1 MIPIQLTLKNFLSY
15 REAALDFRGLH
26 TACICGPNGAGKS
39 SLLEAITW
47 AVWGCCRSDSE
58 DEIIHMGEIDVRVD
72 FTFSTGDQIYRVI
85 RNRRRGQSGSLEF
98 QVATNPPFPPLSK
111 GGPEEVNYSLG
122 KGTPEEVNSSPPLS
136 KGGLGGV
143 NSSLGKGT
151 QEEVNSSP
159 PLSKGGLGGVN
170 FRTLTDKGLRTTQQK
185 IIEHIKLDYDTF
197 INSAYLRQG
206 RADEF
211 MLKKPI
217 ERKQV
222 LANLLK
228 LDQYDSLSEQ
238 AKDTS
243 KEFKAQV
250 EVLKHS
256 LHAIQEQL
264 QQKDAIAT
272 EQVELQ
278 EATDRLQQQQQAD
291 TEHLQQLQLQHHNR
305 QTWQQLLAG
314 YQQQHTNISQE
325 CRRLQQE
332 LAVAK
337 QQQNELQALLEQEN
351 EITEGITYFHS
362 LQATE
367 ETLTG
372 KFKAHQKAQNQRQ
385 ELQEQQRQEL
395 SFLQGKI
402 QQLQAQLDVLEQQE
416 KEVLEVLK
424 QQPEVE
430 KGLVQL
436 QAARSRCLEL
446 DRLQLEVSPLLQ
458 QQQQTQTRLDR
469 AQAGLSARLDEINRQ
484 LQVQQQQREPQLQQE
499 ISAIASQI
507 LLLENKRVYQQR
519 VREKGQERHNFLANL
534 QVKSRDYQT
543 RLAEIDQKL
552 QLLRK
557 DEAEKSLGEAVSS
570 ESQAANLAENEQSN
584 SPLIVQDADFGN
596 CPLCDRPLDEHYWN
610 LVVKKHHSQQQE
622 IWNQLWVVREQL
634 AVSEREIHVL
644 RQEFRK
650 LEVELAPY
658 EELRERRANL
668 QAQLDALGKDENR
681 LQSMR
686 KDAAEIERSLRT
698 GDYASDEYAQLQQLE
713 VQLQQLNYSDRS
725 HALAR
730 SDEKR
735 LRWAEIKQ
743 AQIKDAQQKFN
754 KINASRPE
762 LQTQLVTFQQQLE
775 QQKKSSEIQQQIL
788 SLDRY
793 IAEVG
798 YNLEQHEQVRSEM
811 RRSQFWIARAEKLRA
826 ATQQY
831 PQVLL
836 RVNEVTSSIAVRD
849 RDLLAV
855 SAQVSAISKQL
866 QEHPDPRASISAIE
880 QQISRRRQ
888 QLDQHL
894 GSLGSLQQQQQNL
907 EALQVQLVAQKEK
920 MQVAKRQQRVY
931 QELGQAFGKNGIQ
944 ALMIEN
950 VLPQLEAE
958 ANQILSRLSANQLHV
973 QFITQRAAASK
984 KATKLIDTLDI
995 LIADARG
1002 TRPYET
1008 YSGGEA
1014 FRINFA
1020 IRLALARLLSQR
1032 AGTALQMLI
1041 IDEGFGTQDAVGC
1054 DRLIAA
1060 INAIASD
1067 FACILTVTHMPHLK
1081 EAFQARIEVNKTAQ
1095 GSKIT
1100 LSI

>member
-39 SLLEAITW
+39 SLLEAISW
-47 AVWGCCRSDSE
+47 AIWGCCRSDTE
-58 DEIIHMGEIDVRVD
+58 DDIIHIGETDVRVD
-72 FTFSTGDQIYRVI
+72 FTFSTGGQIYRVI

-98 QVATNPPFPPLSK
+98 QVATNPPFPPLGK
-111 GGPEEVNYSLG
+111 GGPEEVNSSLNED
-122 KGTPEEVNSSPPLS
+122 PENLNSSPPLG
-136 KGGLGGV
+136 KGG
-143 NSSLGKGT
+143 S
-151 QEEVNSSP
+151 
-159 PLSKGGLGGVN
+159 GGVN

-185 IIEHIKLDYDTF
+185 ILEHIKLDYDTF

-228 LDQYDSLSEQ
+228 LDSYDTLSDQ

-243 KEFKAQV
+243 KQFKAQV
-250 EVLKHS
+250 DVLKQS
-256 LHAIQEQL
+256 LLTVQEQL
-264 QQKDAIAT
+264 QQKETIAS
-272 EQVELQ
+272 EQTQLQ
-278 EATDRLQQQQQAD
+278 QATDLLQQQQQAD
-291 TEHLQQLQLQHHNR
+291 TTELQQLQLQHHNR
-305 QTWQQLLAG
+305 QTWQKLLAG
-314 YQQQHTNISQE
+314 HQQQHYNISQE

-332 LAVAK
+332 LSSAK
-337 QQQNELQALLEQEN
+337 QQQNELQALLAQEN
-351 EITEGITYFHS
+351 EITAGIAYFHS

-367 ETLTG
+367 ETLAG
-372 KFKAHQKAQNQRQ
+372 KFKANQQAQNQRQ
-385 ELQEQQRQEL
+385 QLQEQQRQEL
-395 SFLQGKI
+395 SYLQSKI
-402 QQLQAQLDVLEQQE
+402 QQLQAQLEVLEQDEKDVLEI
-416 KEVLEVLK
+416 LK
-424 QQPEVE
+424 QQPEVD
-430 KGLVQL
+430 KGLAHLQAVRSRLNELEQL
-436 QAARSRCLEL
+436 Q
-446 DRLQLEVSPLLQ
+446 LQVSPLLQ
-458 QQQQTQTRLDR
+458 QQQQKQQKLDR
-469 AQAGLSARLDEINRQ
+469 ARAGLTARLDEINRQ
-484 LQVQQQQREPQLQQE
+484 VQVQQQQRQPQLQQE
-499 ISAIASQI
+499 ISAIANQI
-507 LLLENKRVYQQR
+507 LQLENKRVYQQR
-519 VREKGQERHNFLANL
+519 VREKGQERHDFLGNL
-534 QVKSRDYQT
+534 QAKSRDYQT

-557 DEAEKSLGEAVSS
+557 HEGETSAGEGKAS
-570 ESQAANLAENEQSN
+570 NFAENEPSN
-584 SPLIVQDADFGN
+584 SPLMVRDANFGN

-610 LVVKKHHSQQQE
+610 LVVAKHHSQQQE

-634 AVSEREIHVL
+634 AVSEREIQVL
-644 RQEFRK
+644 RHEYRE
-650 LEVELAPY
+650 LEEELAPY
-658 EELRERRANL
+658 QELRERRSHL
-668 QAQLDALGKDENR
+668 QAQLDSLGQDENR

-686 KDAAEIERSLRT
+686 QDAAEIERLLRT
-698 GDYASDEYAQLQQLE
+698 GEYAASDLAELQHIEQ
-713 VQLQQLNYSDRS
+713 QLQQLNYSDRS
-725 HALAR
+725 HSLAR
-730 SDEKR
+730 SEEKR

-743 AQIKDAQQKFN
+743 AQIKDAQQKLN
-754 KINASRPE
+754 KINARRPD
-762 LQTQLVTFQQQLE
+762 LQTQLATVQQQLE
-775 QQKKSSEIQQQIL
+775 QQKNSSEIQQQIL

-798 YNLEQHEQVRSEM
+798 YNLEQHEHVRSEM
-811 RRSQFWIARAEKLRA
+811 RRSQFWIARAEKLRS
-826 ATQQY
+826 ATVQY
-831 PQVLL
+831 PQVQQ
-836 RVNEVTSSIAVRD
+836 RVNEIANSIAVRD
-849 RDLLAV
+849 RDLQAV
-855 SAQVSAISKQL
+855 SAQTAAMNQQL
-866 QEHPDPRASISAIE
+866 QQHPDPAARISAIE

-894 GSLGSLQQQQQNL
+894 GSLGRLQQQQQNL
-907 EALQVQLVAQKEK
+907 ETLQVQLVAQKEQ

-958 ANQILSRLSANQLHV
+958 TNQILSRLSANQLHV

-1002 TRPYET
+1002 TRAYET

-1041 IDEGFGTQDAVGC
+1041 IDEGFGTQDAEGC

-1081 EAFQARIEVNKTAQ
+1081 EAFQARIEVSKTAR
-1095 GSKIT
+1095 GSCIS

>member
-39 SLLEAITW
+39 SLLEAISW
-47 AVWGCCRSDSE
+47 SLWGCCRSDTE
-58 DEIIHMGEIDVRVD
+58 DDIIHIGATDVRVD
-72 FTFSTGDQIYRVI
+72 FTFSTGGQIYRVI

-98 QVATNPPFPPLSK
+98 QVSLNAADTDEDKLS
-111 GGPEEVNYSLG
+111 
-122 KGTPEEVNSSPPLS
+122 
-136 KGGLGGV
+136 
-143 NSSLGKGT
+143 
-151 QEEVNSSP
+151 
-159 PLSKGGLGGVN
+159 

-185 IIEHIKLDYDTF
+185 ILEHIKLDYDTF

-228 LDQYDSLSEQ
+228 LDQYDTLCEQ

-243 KEFKAQV
+243 KQFKAQV
-250 EVLKHS
+250 DVLKHS
-256 LHAIQEQL
+256 LQTIQEQL
-264 QQKDAIAT
+264 QQKEAIAS
-272 EQVELQ
+272 EQTQLQ
-278 EATDRLQQQQQAD
+278 QATDLLSSQQQAD
-291 TEHLQQLQLQHHNR
+291 TAELQQLQLQHHNR
-305 QTWQQLLAG
+305 QTWQKLLAG
-314 YQQQHTNISQE
+314 HQQQHYNISQE

-332 LAVAK
+332 LSAAK
-337 QQQNELQALLEQEN
+337 QQQNELQALLKQEN
-351 EITEGITYFHS
+351 EITAGIVYFHG

-367 ETLTG
+367 ESQAG
-372 KFKAHQKAQNQRQ
+372 KFKANQEAQSQRQ
-385 ELQEQQRQEL
+385 KLQEQQRDEL
-395 SFLQGKI
+395 SFLQSKI
-402 QQLQAQLDVLEQQE
+402 QQLQAQLDVLEQDE
-416 KEVLEVLK
+416 KDVLDVLK
-424 QQPEVE
+424 QQPEVD
-430 KGLVQL
+430 KGLAQL
-436 QAARSRCLEL
+436 QAVRSRLNEL
-446 DRLQLEVSPLLQ
+446 DKLQLQVSPLLQ
-458 QQQQTQTRLDR
+458 QQQQKQSGFDR
-469 AQAGLSARLDEINRQ
+469 ARASLTARLDEINRQ
-484 LQVQQQQREPQLQQE
+484 VKVQQQQRQPQLQQE
-499 ISAIASQI
+499 ISTIGNQI
-507 LLLENKRVYQQR
+507 LQLENKRVYQER
-519 VREKGQERHNFLANL
+519 VREKGQERHDFLGNL
-534 QVKSRDYQT
+534 QAKSRDYQT
-543 RLAEIDQKL
+543 RLTEIDQKL

-557 DEAEKSLGEAVSS
+557 NEGEKTAS
-570 ESQAANLAENEQSN
+570 EGTASNFAENEPSN
-584 SPLIVQDADFGN
+584 SPLMVQDANFGN

-610 LVVKKHHSQQQE
+610 LVITKHHSQQQE

-634 AVSEREIHVL
+634 AVSEREIQVL
-644 RQEFRK
+644 RQEYRA
-650 LEVELAPY
+650 LEQELAPY
-658 EELRERRANL
+658 QELRERRSHL
-668 QAQLDALGKDENR
+668 QAQLDGLSQDENR

-686 KDAAEIERSLRT
+686 QDAEEIERLLRT
-698 GDYASDEYAQLQQLE
+698 GEYAADDLGQLQQIE
-713 VQLQQLNYSDRS
+713 QQLKQLNYSDRS
-725 HALAR
+725 HSLAR

-743 AQIKDAQQKFN
+743 SQIKDAQQKLN
-754 KINASRPE
+754 KINIRRPD
-762 LQTQLVTFQQQLE
+762 LQTQLADIQQQLE
-775 QQKKSSEIQQQIL
+775 QQKNSSEIQQQIL

-793 IAEVG
+793 ILEVG
-798 YNLEQHEQVRSEM
+798 YNLEQHEHVRSEM
-811 RRSQFWIARAEKLRA
+811 RRSQFWIARAEKLRS
-826 ATQQY
+826 ATVQH
-831 PQVLL
+831 PQVQQ
-836 RVNEVTSSIAVRD
+836 RVNEIANSIAVRD
-849 RDLLAV
+849 RDLQAV
-855 SAQVSAISKQL
+855 SAQTSAMNQQL
-866 QEHPDPRASISAIE
+866 QQHPEPTARISAIE
-880 QQISRRRQ
+880 QQMGRRRQ

-894 GSLGSLQQQQQNL
+894 GSLGRLQQQQQNL
-907 EALQVQLVAQKEK
+907 EALQVQLVAQKEQ
-920 MQVAKRQQRVY
+920 MQVAKRQYRVY

-958 ANQILSRLSANQLHV
+958 TNQILSRLSANQLHV

-1002 TRPYET
+1002 TRAYET

-1041 IDEGFGTQDAVGC
+1041 IDEGFGTQDAEGC

-1081 EAFQARIEVNKTAQ
+1081 EAFQARIEVSKTAQ
-1095 GSKIT
+1095 GSCIS
-1100 LSI
+1100 LSV

>member
-39 SLLEAITW
+39 SLLEAISW
-47 AVWGCCRSDSE
+47 SLWGCCRSDTE
-58 DEIIHMGEIDVRVD
+58 DDIIHIGATDVRVD
-72 FTFSTGDQIYRVI
+72 FTFSTGGQIYRVI

-98 QVATNPPFPPLSK
+98 QVSLNAADTDEDKLS
-111 GGPEEVNYSLG
+111 
-122 KGTPEEVNSSPPLS
+122 
-136 KGGLGGV
+136 
-143 NSSLGKGT
+143 
-151 QEEVNSSP
+151 
-159 PLSKGGLGGVN
+159 

-185 IIEHIKLDYDTF
+185 ILEHIKLDYDTF

-228 LDQYDSLSEQ
+228 LDQYDTLCEQ

-243 KEFKAQV
+243 KQFKAQV
-250 EVLKHS
+250 DILKHS
-256 LHAIQEQL
+256 LQTIQEQL
-264 QQKDAIAT
+264 QQKEAIAS
-272 EQVELQ
+272 EQTQLQ
-278 EATDRLQQQQQAD
+278 QATDLLSSQQQAD
-291 TEHLQQLQLQHHNR
+291 TAELQQLQLQHHNR
-305 QTWQQLLAG
+305 QTWQKLLAG
-314 YQQQHTNISQE
+314 HQQQHYNISQE

-332 LAVAK
+332 LSAAK
-337 QQQNELQALLEQEN
+337 QQQNELQALLKQEN
-351 EITEGITYFHS
+351 EITAGIVYFHG

-367 ETLTG
+367 ESQAG
-372 KFKAHQKAQNQRQ
+372 KFKANQEAQSQRQ
-385 ELQEQQRQEL
+385 KLQEQQRDEL
-395 SFLQGKI
+395 SFLQSKI
-402 QQLQAQLDVLEQQE
+402 QQLQAQLDVLEQDE
-416 KEVLEVLK
+416 KDVLDVLK
-424 QQPEVE
+424 QQPEVD
-430 KGLVQL
+430 KGLAQL
-436 QAARSRCLEL
+436 QAVRSRLNEL
-446 DRLQLEVSPLLQ
+446 DKLQLQVSPLLQ
-458 QQQQTQTRLDR
+458 QQQQKQSGFDR
-469 AQAGLSARLDEINRQ
+469 ARASLTARLDEINRQ
-484 LQVQQQQREPQLQQE
+484 VKVQQQQRQPQLQQE
-499 ISAIASQI
+499 ISTIGNQI
-507 LLLENKRVYQQR
+507 LQLENKRVYQER
-519 VREKGQERHNFLANL
+519 VREKGQERHDFLGNL
-534 QVKSRDYQT
+534 QAKSRDYQT
-543 RLAEIDQKL
+543 RLTEIDQKL

-557 DEAEKSLGEAVSS
+557 NEGEKTAS
-570 ESQAANLAENEQSN
+570 EGTASNFAENEPSN
-584 SPLIVQDADFGN
+584 SPLMVQDANFGN

-610 LVVKKHHSQQQE
+610 LVITKHHSQQQE

-634 AVSEREIHVL
+634 AVSEREIQVL
-644 RQEFRK
+644 RQEYRA
-650 LEVELAPY
+650 LEQELAPY
-658 EELRERRANL
+658 QELRERRSHL
-668 QAQLDALGKDENR
+668 QAQLDGLSQDENR

-686 KDAAEIERSLRT
+686 QDAEEIERLLRT
-698 GDYASDEYAQLQQLE
+698 GEYAADDLGQLQQIE
-713 VQLQQLNYSDRS
+713 QQLKQLNYSDRS
-725 HALAR
+725 HSLAR

-743 AQIKDAQQKFN
+743 SQIKDAQQKLN
-754 KINASRPE
+754 KINIRRPD
-762 LQTQLVTFQQQLE
+762 LQTQLADIQQQLE
-775 QQKKSSEIQQQIL
+775 QQKNSSEIQQQIL

-793 IAEVG
+793 ILEVG
-798 YNLEQHEQVRSEM
+798 YNLEQHEHVRSEM
-811 RRSQFWIARAEKLRA
+811 RRSQFWIARAEKLRS
-826 ATQQY
+826 ATVQH
-831 PQVLL
+831 PQVQQ
-836 RVNEVTSSIAVRD
+836 RVNEIANSIAVRD
-849 RDLLAV
+849 RDLQAV
-855 SAQVSAISKQL
+855 SAQTSAMNQQL
-866 QEHPDPRASISAIE
+866 QQHPEPTARISAIE
-880 QQISRRRQ
+880 QQMGRRRQ

-894 GSLGSLQQQQQNL
+894 GSLGRLQQQQQNL
-907 EALQVQLVAQKEK
+907 EALQVQLVAQKEQ
-920 MQVAKRQQRVY
+920 MQVAKRQYRVY

-958 ANQILSRLSANQLHV
+958 TNQILSRLSANQLHV

-1002 TRPYET
+1002 TRAYET

-1041 IDEGFGTQDAVGC
+1041 IDEGFGTQDAEGC

-1081 EAFQARIEVNKTAQ
+1081 EAFQARIEVSKTAQ
-1095 GSKIT
+1095 GSCIS
-1100 LSI
+1100 LSV

>member
-39 SLLEAITW
+39 SLLEAISW
-47 AVWGCCRSDSE
+47 ALWGCCRSDTE
-58 DEIIHMGEIDVRVD
+58 DDIIHIGEIDVRVD
-72 FTFSTGDQIYRVI
+72 FTFSTGGQIYRVI

-98 QVATNPPFPPLSK
+98 QVSLNSAES
-111 GGPEEVNYSLG
+111 EEKL
-122 KGTPEEVNSSPPLS
+122 
-136 KGGLGGV
+136 
-143 NSSLGKGT
+143 
-151 QEEVNSSP
+151 
-159 PLSKGGLGGVN
+159 N

-185 IIEHIKLDYDTF
+185 ILEHIKLDYDTF

-228 LDQYDSLSEQ
+228 LDSYDTLSDQ

-243 KEFKAQV
+243 KQFKAQV
-250 EVLKHS
+250 EVLKQS
-256 LHAIQEQL
+256 LLTVQEQL
-264 QQKDAIAT
+264 QQKEALAS
-272 EQVELQ
+272 EQTQLQ
-278 EATDRLQQQQQAD
+278 QATDLLQQQQQAD
-291 TEHLQQLQLQHHNR
+291 TTELQQLQLQHHNR
-305 QTWQQLLAG
+305 QTWQKLLAG
-314 YQQQHTNISQE
+314 HQQQHYNITQE

-332 LAVAK
+332 LSAAK
-337 QQQNELQALLEQEN
+337 QQQNELQALLEQEK
-351 EITEGITYFHS
+351 EITAGIAYFHS

-367 ETLTG
+367 ESLAG
-372 KFKAHQKAQNQRQ
+372 KFKANQQTQNQRQ
-385 ELQEQQRQEL
+385 QLQEQQRQEL
-395 SFLQGKI
+395 SFLQSKI
-402 QQLQAQLDVLEQQE
+402 QQLQAQLEVLEQDEKDVLEI
-416 KEVLEVLK
+416 LK
-424 QQPEVE
+424 QQPEVD
-430 KGLVQL
+430 KGLAQL
-436 QAARSRCLEL
+436 QAVRSRLNELEQ
-446 DRLQLEVSPLLQ
+446 LQLQVSPLLQ
-458 QQQQTQTRLDR
+458 QQQQKQQKLDR
-469 AQAGLSARLDEINRQ
+469 ARAGLTARLEEINRQ
-484 LQVQQQQREPQLQQE
+484 VQVQQQKRQPQLQQE
-499 ISAIASQI
+499 ISAIANQI
-507 LLLENKRVYQQR
+507 LQLENKRVYQQR
-519 VREKGQERHNFLANL
+519 VREKGQERHDFLGNL
-534 QVKSRDYQT
+534 QAKSRDYQT
-543 RLAEIDQKL
+543 RLAELDQKL

-557 DEAEKSLGEAVSS
+557 HEGEKTAGEGK
-570 ESQAANLAENEQSN
+570 AANFAENEPSN
-584 SPLIVQDADFGN
+584 SHLMVRDANFGN

-610 LVVKKHHSQQQE
+610 LVVTKHHTQQQE

-634 AVSEREIHVL
+634 AVSEREIQVL
-644 RQEFRK
+644 RHEYRE
-650 LEVELAPY
+650 LEEELAPY
-658 EELRERRANL
+658 QELRERRSHL
-668 QAQLDALGKDENR
+668 QAQLDSLGQDENR

-686 KDAAEIERSLRT
+686 QDAAEIERLLRT
-698 GDYASDEYAQLQQLE
+698 GEYAAEDLGELQQIE
-713 VQLQQLNYSDRS
+713 QQLQQLNYSDRS
-725 HALAR
+725 HSLAR

-743 AQIKDAQQKFN
+743 AQIKDAQQKLN
-754 KINASRPE
+754 KINARRPD
-762 LQTQLVTFQQQLE
+762 LQTQLATVQQQLE
-775 QQKKSSEIQQQIL
+775 QQKNSSEIQQQIL

-793 IAEVG
+793 IAEIG
-798 YNLEQHEQVRSEM
+798 YNLEQHEHVRSEM
-811 RRSQFWIARAEKLRA
+811 RRSQFWIARAEKLRS
-826 ATQQY
+826 ATVQY
-831 PQVLL
+831 PQVQQ
-836 RVNEVTSSIAVRD
+836 RVNEIANSIAVRD
-849 RDLLAV
+849 RDLQAV
-855 SAQVSAISKQL
+855 SAQTAAMNQQL
-866 QEHPDPRASISAIE
+866 QEHPDPTARISAIE

-894 GSLGSLQQQQQNL
+894 GSLGRLQQQQQNL
-907 EALQVQLVAQKEK
+907 ETLQVQLVAQKEQ

-958 ANQILSRLSANQLHV
+958 TNQILSRLSANQLHV

-1002 TRPYET
+1002 TRAYET

-1041 IDEGFGTQDAVGC
+1041 IDEGFGTQDAEGC

-1081 EAFQARIEVNKTAQ
+1081 EAFQARIEVSKTAQ
-1095 GSKIT
+1095 GSCIN

>member
-72 FTFSTGDQIYRVI
+72 FTFATGGQVYRVI

-98 QVATNPPFPPLSK
+98 QVATNPH
-111 GGPEEVNYSLG
+111 
-122 KGTPEEVNSSPPLS
+122 
-136 KGGLGGV
+136 
-143 NSSLGKGT
+143 
-151 QEEVNSSP
+151 
-159 PLSKGGLGGVN
+159 LSKGGLGGVN

-185 IIEHIKLDYDTF
+185 ILEHIKLDYDTF

-228 LDQYDSLSEQ
+228 LDQYDTLSEQ
-238 AKDTS
+238 AKDQS
-243 KEFKAQV
+243 RQFKAQV

-256 LHAIQEQL
+256 LQATQEQL

-272 EQVELQ
+272 EQSQLQ
-278 EATDRLQQQQQAD
+278 QATTELQQQEQID
-291 TEHLQQLQLQHHNR
+291 TAQLQQLQLQHQNR
-305 QTWQQLLAG
+305 QTWQTLLSSH
-314 YQQQHTNISQE
+314 QQQHTNISQE

-332 LAVAK
+332 LAAAK
-337 QQQNELQALLEQEN
+337 QQQNELQALLTQEN
-351 EITEGITYFHS
+351 EITAGITYFHN

-367 ETLTG
+367 ESLAA
-372 KFKAHQKAQNQRQ
+372 KFKANQQAQNQRQ
-385 ELQEQQRQEL
+385 QFQEQQRQEL
-395 SFLQGKI
+395 SLLQGKI
-402 QQLQAQLDVLEQQE
+402 QQLQAQLDVLEQDE
-416 KEVLEVLK
+416 KEVIEVLK

-436 QAARSRCLEL
+436 QAVRSQLNQLEQ
-446 DRLQLEVSPLLQ
+446 LQLQVSPLLQ
-458 QQQQTQTRLDR
+458 QQQQTQTKLDR
-469 AQAGLSARLDEINRQ
+469 AHAGLTARLQEINRQ
-484 LQVQQQQREPQLQQE
+484 LQVQQQQRQPQLQQE

-507 LLLENKRVYQQR
+507 LQLENKRVYQQR
-519 VREKGQERHNFLANL
+519 VREKGQERHNFLENL

-543 RLAEIDQKL
+543 RLTEIDQKL

-557 DEAEKSLGEAVSS
+557 DEAEKNVEEAVRL
-570 ESQAANLAENEQSN
+570 ESQATTFAEKEQSN
-584 SPLIVQDADFGN
+584 SHLILREADFGN

-634 AVSEREIHVL
+634 AVSEREIQVL
-644 RQEFRK
+644 RQEFRQ
-650 LEVELAPY
+650 LEEELAPY
-658 EELRERRANL
+658 EELRERRSNL

-698 GDYASDEYAQLQQLE
+698 GDYASEEYAQLHQVEQ
-713 VQLQQLNYSDRS
+713 QLQQLNYSDS
-725 HALAR
+725 NYSLAR

-735 LRWAEIKQ
+735 LRWVEIQQSK
-743 AQIKDAQQKFN
+743 IKDAQQKFN
-754 KINASRPE
+754 KNNARRPE
-762 LQTQLVTFQQQLE
+762 LQTQLVALQQQLE
-775 QQKKSSEIQQQIL
+775 EQKNSSEIQQQIL

-793 IAEVG
+793 IGEVG
-798 YNLEQHEQVRSEM
+798 YNLEQHEHVRSEM
-811 RRSQFWIARAEKLRA
+811 RRTQFWIARAEKLRS
-826 ATQQY
+826 ATQQH
-831 PQVLL
+831 PQVQQ
-836 RVNEVTSSIAVRD
+836 RVNEIASSIAVRD
-849 RDLLAV
+849 RDLQAV
-855 SAQVSAISKQL
+855 SAQLSAMSKQL
-866 QEHPDPRASISAIE
+866 QEHPDPTTRINAIE

-894 GSLGSLQQQQQNL
+894 GSLGRLEQQQQNL
-907 EALQVQLVAQKEK
+907 EALQVQLLAQKEQ

-958 ANQILSRLSANQLHV
+958 TNQILSRLSANQLHV

-1041 IDEGFGTQDAVGC
+1041 IDEGFGTQDAEGC

-1095 GSKIT
+1095 GSCIS
-1100 LSI
+1100 LSV

>member
-39 SLLEAITW
+39 SLLEAIAW
-47 AVWGCCRSDSE
+47 SLWGCCRSDTE
-58 DEIIHMGEIDVRVD
+58 DDIIHIGATDVRVD
-72 FTFSTGDQIYRVI
+72 FTFSTGGQIYRVI

-98 QVATNPPFPPLSK
+98 QV
-111 GGPEEVNYSLG
+111 SL
-122 KGTPEEVNSSPPLS
+122 NSADTED
-136 KGGLGGV
+136 KA
-143 NSSLGKGT
+143 
-151 QEEVNSSP
+151 
-159 PLSKGGLGGVN
+159 N

-185 IIEHIKLDYDTF
+185 ILEHIKLDYDTF

-228 LDQYDSLSEQ
+228 LDQYDTLCEQ

-243 KEFKAQV
+243 KQFKAQV
-250 EVLKHS
+250 DVLKHS
-256 LHAIQEQL
+256 LQTIQEQL
-264 QQKDAIAT
+264 QQKEAIAS
-272 EQVELQ
+272 EQTQLQ
-278 EATDRLQQQQQAD
+278 QATDLLQQQQQAE
-291 TEHLQQLQLQHHNR
+291 TAELQQLQLQHHNR
-305 QTWQQLLAG
+305 QTWQKLLAG
-314 YQQQHTNISQE
+314 HQQQHYNISQE

-332 LAVAK
+332 LSAAK
-337 QQQNELQALLEQEN
+337 QQQNELQALLKQEN
-351 EITEGITYFHS
+351 EITAGIAYFQG

-367 ETLTG
+367 ESLAG
-372 KFKAHQKAQNQRQ
+372 KFKANQEAQSQRQ
-385 ELQEQQRQEL
+385 KLQEQQRDEQR
-395 SFLQGKI
+395 FLQSKI
-402 QQLQAQLDVLEQQE
+402 QQLQAQLDVLGQDE
-416 KEVLEVLK
+416 KDVRDVLK
-424 QQPEVE
+424 QQPEVD
-430 KGLVQL
+430 KGLAQL
-436 QAARSRCLEL
+436 QTVRSRLNELEQ
-446 DRLQLEVSPLLQ
+446 LQLQVSPLLQ
-458 QQQQTQTRLDR
+458 QQQQKQSGLDR
-469 AQAGLSARLDEINRQ
+469 ARAGLTARLDEINRQ
-484 LQVQQQQREPQLQQE
+484 VKVQQQQRQPQLQQE
-499 ISAIASQI
+499 ISAIGNQI
-507 LLLENKRVYQQR
+507 LQLENKRVYQER
-519 VREKGQERHNFLANL
+519 VREKGQERHDFLGNL
-534 QVKSRDYQT
+534 QAKSRDYQT
-543 RLAEIDQKL
+543 RLTEIDQKL

-557 DEAEKSLGEAVSS
+557 NEGEKTAS
-570 ESQAANLAENEQSN
+570 EGTASNFAENEQSN
-584 SPLIVQDADFGN
+584 SPLMVRDANFGS

-610 LVVKKHHSQQQE
+610 LVIAKHHSQQQE

-634 AVSEREIHVL
+634 AVSEREIQVL
-644 RQEFRK
+644 RQEYRE
-650 LEVELAPY
+650 LEQELAPY
-658 EELRERRANL
+658 QGLRERRSHL
-668 QAQLDALGKDENR
+668 QAQLDGLSQDENR

-686 KDAAEIERSLRT
+686 QDAEEIERLLRS
-698 GDYASDEYAQLQQLE
+698 GEYAADDLGQLQQIEL
-713 VQLQQLNYSDRS
+713 QLKQLNYSDRS
-725 HALAR
+725 HSLAR

-743 AQIKDAQQKFN
+743 SQIKDAQQKLN
-754 KINASRPE
+754 KINIRRPD
-762 LQTQLVTFQQQLE
+762 LQTQLADIQQQLE
-775 QQKKSSEIQQQIL
+775 QQKNSSQIQQQIL

-793 IAEVG
+793 ILEVG
-798 YNLEQHEQVRSEM
+798 YNLEQHEHVRSEM
-811 RRSQFWIARAEKLRA
+811 RRSQFWIARAEKLRS
-826 ATQQY
+826 ATVQY
-831 PQVLL
+831 PQVQQ
-836 RVNEVTSSIAVRD
+836 RVNEIASSIAVRD
-849 RDLLAV
+849 RDLEAV
-855 SAQVSAISKQL
+855 SAQTSAMNQQL
-866 QEHPDPRASISAIE
+866 QQHPEPTARISAIE
-880 QQISRRRQ
+880 QQISHRRQ

-894 GSLGSLQQQQQNL
+894 GSLGRLQQQQQNL
-907 EALQVQLVAQKEK
+907 EALQVQLVAQKEQ
-920 MQVAKRQQRVY
+920 MQVAKRQYRVY

-958 ANQILSRLSANQLHV
+958 TNQILSRLSANQLHV

-1002 TRPYET
+1002 TRAYET

-1041 IDEGFGTQDAVGC
+1041 IDEGFGTQDAEGC

-1081 EAFQARIEVNKTAQ
+1081 EAFQTRIEVSKTAQ
-1095 GSKIT
+1095 GSCIS
-1100 LSI
+1100 LSV

>member
-39 SLLEAITW
+39 SLLEAISW
-47 AVWGCCRSDSE
+47 ALWGCCRSDTE
-58 DEIIHMGEIDVRVD
+58 DDIIHIGETDVRVD
-72 FTFSTGDQIYRVI
+72 FTFSTDGQIYRVI

-98 QVATNPPFPPLSK
+98 QVSLNSAES
-111 GGPEEVNYSLG
+111 EEKL
-122 KGTPEEVNSSPPLS
+122 
-136 KGGLGGV
+136 
-143 NSSLGKGT
+143 
-151 QEEVNSSP
+151 
-159 PLSKGGLGGVN
+159 N

-185 IIEHIKLDYDTF
+185 ILEHIKLDYDTF

-228 LDQYDSLSEQ
+228 LDSYDTLSDQ

-243 KEFKAQV
+243 KQFKARV
-250 EVLKHS
+250 DVLKQS
-256 LHAIQEQL
+256 LLTVQEQL
-264 QQKDAIAT
+264 QQKETIAS
-272 EQVELQ
+272 EQTQLQ
-278 EATDRLQQQQQAD
+278 QATDLLQQQQQAD
-291 TEHLQQLQLQHHNR
+291 TTELQQLQLQHHNR
-305 QTWQQLLAG
+305 QTWQKLLAG
-314 YQQQHTNISQE
+314 HQQQHYNISQE

-332 LAVAK
+332 LSAAK
-337 QQQNELQALLEQEN
+337 QQQNELQALLGQEN
-351 EITEGITYFHS
+351 EITAGIAYFHS

-367 ETLTG
+367 ETLAG
-372 KFKAHQKAQNQRQ
+372 KFKVNQQAQNQRQ
-385 ELQEQQRQEL
+385 QLQEQQRQEL
-395 SFLQGKI
+395 SFLQSKI
-402 QQLQAQLDVLEQQE
+402 QQLQAQLEVLEQDEKDVLEI
-416 KEVLEVLK
+416 LK
-424 QQPEVE
+424 QQPEVD
-430 KGLVQL
+430 KGLAQL
-436 QAARSRCLEL
+436 QAVRSRLNELEQ
-446 DRLQLEVSPLLQ
+446 LQLQVSPLLQ
-458 QQQQTQTRLDR
+458 QQQQKQQKLDR
-469 AQAGLSARLDEINRQ
+469 ARAGLTARLDEINRQ
-484 LQVQQQQREPQLQQE
+484 VQVQQQQRQPQLQQE
-499 ISAIASQI
+499 ISAIANQI
-507 LLLENKRVYQQR
+507 LQLENKRVYQQR
-519 VREKGQERHNFLANL
+519 VREKGQERHDFLGNL
-534 QVKSRDYQT
+534 QAKSRDYQT

-557 DEAEKSLGEAVSS
+557 HEGETSAGEGKAS
-570 ESQAANLAENEQSN
+570 NFAENEPSN
-584 SPLIVQDADFGN
+584 SHLMVRDANFGN

-610 LVVKKHHSQQQE
+610 LVVAKHHSQQQE

-634 AVSEREIHVL
+634 AVSEREIQVL
-644 RQEFRK
+644 RHEYRE
-650 LEVELAPY
+650 LEEELAPY
-658 EELRERRANL
+658 QELRERRSHL
-668 QAQLDALGKDENR
+668 QAQLDSLGQDENR

-686 KDAAEIERSLRT
+686 QDAAEIERLLRT
-698 GDYASDEYAQLQQLE
+698 GEYAADDLGELQQIE
-713 VQLQQLNYSDRS
+713 QQLQQLNYSDRS
-725 HALAR
+725 HSLAR

-743 AQIKDAQQKFN
+743 AQIKDAQQKLN
-754 KINASRPE
+754 KINARRPD
-762 LQTQLVTFQQQLE
+762 LQTQLATVQQQLE
-775 QQKKSSEIQQQIL
+775 QQKNSSEIQQQIL

-793 IAEVG
+793 IAEIG
-798 YNLEQHEQVRSEM
+798 YNLEQHEHVRSEM
-811 RRSQFWIARAEKLRA
+811 RRSQFWIARAEKLRS
-826 ATQQY
+826 ATVQY
-831 PQVLL
+831 PQVQQ
-836 RVNEVTSSIAVRD
+836 RVNEIANSIAVRD
-849 RDLLAV
+849 RDLQAV
-855 SAQVSAISKQL
+855 SAQTSAMNQQL
-866 QEHPDPRASISAIE
+866 QEHPDPTARISAIE

-894 GSLGSLQQQQQNL
+894 GSLGRLQQQQQNL
-907 EALQVQLVAQKEK
+907 ETLQVQLVAQKEQ

-958 ANQILSRLSANQLHV
+958 TNQILSRLSANQLHV

-1002 TRPYET
+1002 TRAYET

-1041 IDEGFGTQDAVGC
+1041 IDEGFGTQDAEGC

-1081 EAFQARIEVNKTAQ
+1081 EAFQARIEVCKTAQ
-1095 GSKIT
+1095 GSSIS

>member
-1 MIPIQLTLKNFLSY
+1 MAQMIPIQLTLKNFLSY
-15 REAALDFRGLH
+15 REAGLDFRGLH

-39 SLLEAITW
+39 SLLEAIAW
-47 AVWGCCRSDSE
+47 ALWGCCRSDTE
-58 DEIIHMGEIDVRVD
+58 DDIIHIGETDVRVD
-72 FTFSTGDQIYRVI
+72 FTFSTGGQIYRVI
-85 RNRRRGQSGSLEF
+85 RNRRRGHSGSLEF
-98 QVATNPPFPPLSK
+98 QVATNPPF
-111 GGPEEVNYSLG
+111 LG
-122 KGTPEEVNSSPPLS
+122 KREPEEVNSSQG
-136 KGGLGGV
+136 KGGSGGM
-143 NSSLGKGT
+143 
-151 QEEVNSSP
+151 
-159 PLSKGGLGGVN
+159 N

-185 IIEHIKLDYDTF
+185 ILEHIKLDYDTF

-228 LDQYDSLSEQ
+228 LDSYDTLSEQ

-243 KEFKAQV
+243 KQFKAQV
-250 EVLKHS
+250 EVLKQS
-256 LHAIQEQL
+256 LLTVQEQL
-264 QQKDAIAT
+264 QQKETIAS
-272 EQVELQ
+272 EQTQLQ
-278 EATDRLQQQQQAD
+278 QATDLLSSQQQAD
-291 TEHLQQLQLQHHNR
+291 TTELQQLQLQHHNR
-305 QTWQQLLAG
+305 QTWQKLLAG
-314 YQQQHTNISQE
+314 HQQQHYNISQE

-332 LAVAK
+332 LSAAK
-337 QQQNELQALLEQEN
+337 QQLHELQALLVQEK
-351 EITEGITYFHS
+351 EITEGIAYFHS

-367 ETLTG
+367 ETLSG
-372 KFKAHQKAQNQRQ
+372 KFKANQQAQNQRQ
-385 ELQEQQRQEL
+385 QLQEQQRQEL
-395 SFLQGKI
+395 SFLQSKI
-402 QQLQAQLDVLEQQE
+402 QQLQAQLDVLEQDE
-416 KEVLEVLK
+416 KEVQEILK
-424 QQPEVE
+424 QQPEVN
-430 KGLVQL
+430 KGLAQL
-436 QAARSRCLEL
+436 QAVRSRLNELEQ
-446 DRLQLEVSPLLQ
+446 LQLQVSPLLQ
-458 QQQQTQTRLDR
+458 QQQQKQQKLDR
-469 AQAGLSARLDEINRQ
+469 ARAGLTARLDEINRQ
-484 LQVQQQQREPQLQQE
+484 VQVQQQQRQPQLQQE
-499 ISAIASQI
+499 ISAIANQI
-507 LLLENKRVYQQR
+507 LQLENKRVYQQR
-519 VREKGQERHNFLANL
+519 VREKGQERHDFLGNL
-534 QVKSRDYQT
+534 QAKSRDYQT

-557 DEAEKSLGEAVSS
+557 HEGEKTAGEG
-570 ESQAANLAENEQSN
+570 QASNFAENEPSN
-584 SPLIVQDADFGN
+584 SPLMVRDANFGN

-610 LVVKKHHSQQQE
+610 LVVTKHHSQQQE

-634 AVSEREIHVL
+634 AVSEREIQVL
-644 RQEFRK
+644 RHEYRE
-650 LEVELAPY
+650 LEEELAPY
-658 EELRERRANL
+658 QELRERRSHL
-668 QAQLDALGKDENR
+668 QAQLDGLHQDENR
-681 LQSMR
+681 LKSMR
-686 KDAAEIERSLRT
+686 QDAAEIERLLRT
-698 GDYASDEYAQLQQLE
+698 GEYAASDLVELQQIE
-713 VQLQQLNYSDRS
+713 QQLQQLNYSDSS
-725 HALAR
+725 HSLAR

-743 AQIKDAQQKFN
+743 AQIKDAQQKLN
-754 KINASRPE
+754 KINARRPD
-762 LQTQLVTFQQQLE
+762 LQTQLATVQQQLE
-775 QQKKSSEIQQQIL
+775 QQKNTSEIQQQIL

-793 IAEVG
+793 IAEIG
-798 YNLEQHEQVRSEM
+798 YNLEQHEQVRIEM
-811 RRSQFWIARAEKLRA
+811 RRSQFWIARAEKLRS
-826 ATQQY
+826 ATVQY
-831 PQVLL
+831 PQVQQ
-836 RVNEVTSSIAVRD
+836 RVNEIASSIAVRD
-849 RDLLAV
+849 RDLQAV
-855 SAQVSAISKQL
+855 SAQTAAMNQQL
-866 QEHPDPRASISAIE
+866 QEYPDPTARISAIE

-894 GSLGSLQQQQQNL
+894 GSLGRLQQQQQNL
-907 EALQVQLVAQKEK
+907 ETLQVQLVAQKEQ

-958 ANQILSRLSANQLHV
+958 TNQILSRLSANQLHV

-1002 TRPYET
+1002 TRAYET

-1041 IDEGFGTQDAVGC
+1041 IDEGFGTQDAEGC

-1081 EAFQARIEVNKTAQ
+1081 EAFQARIEVSKTAQ
-1095 GSKIT
+1095 GSCIS

>member
-39 SLLEAITW
+39 SLLEAISW
-47 AVWGCCRSDSE
+47 SLWGCCRSDTE
-58 DEIIHMGEIDVRVD
+58 DDIIHIGATDVRVD
-72 FTFSTGDQIYRVI
+72 FTFSTGGQIYRVI

-98 QVATNPPFPPLSK
+98 QVSLNAADTDEDKLS
-111 GGPEEVNYSLG
+111 
-122 KGTPEEVNSSPPLS
+122 
-136 KGGLGGV
+136 
-143 NSSLGKGT
+143 
-151 QEEVNSSP
+151 
-159 PLSKGGLGGVN
+159 

-185 IIEHIKLDYDTF
+185 ILEHIKLDYDTF

-228 LDQYDSLSEQ
+228 LDQYDTLCEQ

-243 KEFKAQV
+243 KQFKAQV
-250 EVLKHS
+250 DILKHS
-256 LHAIQEQL
+256 LQTIQEQL
-264 QQKDAIAT
+264 QQKEAIAS
-272 EQVELQ
+272 EQTQLQ
-278 EATDRLQQQQQAD
+278 QATDLLSSQQQAD
-291 TEHLQQLQLQHHNR
+291 TAELQQLQLQHHNR
-305 QTWQQLLAG
+305 QTWQKLLAG
-314 YQQQHTNISQE
+314 HQQQHYNISQE

-332 LAVAK
+332 LSAAK
-337 QQQNELQALLEQEN
+337 QQQNELQALLKQEN
-351 EITEGITYFHS
+351 EITAGIVYFHG

-367 ETLTG
+367 ESQAG
-372 KFKAHQKAQNQRQ
+372 KFKANQEAQSQRQ
-385 ELQEQQRQEL
+385 KLQEQQRDEL
-395 SFLQGKI
+395 SFLQSKI
-402 QQLQAQLDVLEQQE
+402 QQLQAQLDVLEQDE
-416 KEVLEVLK
+416 KDVLDVLK
-424 QQPEVE
+424 QQPEVD
-430 KGLVQL
+430 KGLAQL
-436 QAARSRCLEL
+436 QAVRSRLNEL
-446 DRLQLEVSPLLQ
+446 DKLQLQVSPLLQ
-458 QQQQTQTRLDR
+458 QQQQKQSGLDR
-469 AQAGLSARLDEINRQ
+469 ARASLTAHLDEINRQ
-484 LQVQQQQREPQLQQE
+484 VKVQQQQRQPQLQQE
-499 ISAIASQI
+499 ISTIGNQI
-507 LLLENKRVYQQR
+507 LQLENKRVYQER
-519 VREKGQERHNFLANL
+519 VREKGQERHDFLGNL
-534 QVKSRDYQT
+534 QAKSRDYQT
-543 RLAEIDQKL
+543 RLTEIDQKL

-557 DEAEKSLGEAVSS
+557 NEGEKTAS
-570 ESQAANLAENEQSN
+570 EGTASNFAENEPSN
-584 SPLIVQDADFGN
+584 SPLMVQDANFGN

-610 LVVKKHHSQQQE
+610 LVITKHHSQQQE

-634 AVSEREIHVL
+634 AVSEREIQVL
-644 RQEFRK
+644 RQEYRA
-650 LEVELAPY
+650 LEQELAPY
-658 EELRERRANL
+658 QELRERRSHL
-668 QAQLDALGKDENR
+668 QAQLDGLSQDENR

-686 KDAAEIERSLRT
+686 QDAEEIERLLRT
-698 GDYASDEYAQLQQLE
+698 GEYAADDLGQLQQIE
-713 VQLQQLNYSDRS
+713 QQLKQLNYSDRS
-725 HALAR
+725 HSLAR

-743 AQIKDAQQKFN
+743 SQIKDAQQKLN
-754 KINASRPE
+754 KINIRRPD
-762 LQTQLVTFQQQLE
+762 LQTQLADIQQQLE
-775 QQKKSSEIQQQIL
+775 QQKNSSEIQQQIL

-793 IAEVG
+793 ILEVG
-798 YNLEQHEQVRSEM
+798 YNLEQHEHVRSEM
-811 RRSQFWIARAEKLRA
+811 RRSQFWIARAEKLRS
-826 ATQQY
+826 ATVQH
-831 PQVLL
+831 PQVQQ
-836 RVNEVTSSIAVRD
+836 RVNEIANSIAVRD
-849 RDLLAV
+849 RDLQAV
-855 SAQVSAISKQL
+855 SAQTSAMNQQL
-866 QEHPDPRASISAIE
+866 QQHPEPTARISAIE
-880 QQISRRRQ
+880 QQMGRRRQ

-894 GSLGSLQQQQQNL
+894 GSLGRLQQQQQNL
-907 EALQVQLVAQKEK
+907 EALQVQLVAQKEQ
-920 MQVAKRQQRVY
+920 MQVAKRQYRVY

-958 ANQILSRLSANQLHV
+958 TNQILSRLSANQLHV

-1002 TRPYET
+1002 TRAYET

-1041 IDEGFGTQDAVGC
+1041 IDEGFGTQDAEGC

-1081 EAFQARIEVNKTAQ
+1081 EAFQARIEVSKTAQ
-1095 GSKIT
+1095 GSCIS
-1100 LSI
+1100 LSV

>member
-15 REAALDFRGLH
+15 REAGLDFRGLH

-39 SLLEAITW
+39 SLLEAIAW
-47 AVWGCCRSDSE
+47 ALWGCCRSDTE
-58 DEIIHMGEIDVRVD
+58 DDIIHIGETDVRVD
-72 FTFSTGDQIYRVI
+72 FTFSTGGQIYRVI
-85 RNRRRGQSGSLEF
+85 RNRRRGHSGSLEF
-98 QVATNPPFPPLSK
+98 QVATNLPF
-111 GGPEEVNYSLG
+111 LG
-122 KGTPEEVNSSPPLS
+122 KGEPEEVNSSQG
-136 KGGLGGV
+136 KGGSGGM
-143 NSSLGKGT
+143 
-151 QEEVNSSP
+151 
-159 PLSKGGLGGVN
+159 N

-185 IIEHIKLDYDTF
+185 ILEHIKLDYDTF

-228 LDQYDSLSEQ
+228 LDSYDTLSEQ

-243 KEFKAQV
+243 KQFKAQV
-250 EVLKHS
+250 EVLKQS
-256 LHAIQEQL
+256 LLTVQEQL
-264 QQKDAIAT
+264 QQKETIAS
-272 EQVELQ
+272 EQTQLQ
-278 EATDRLQQQQQAD
+278 QATDLLSSQQQAD
-291 TEHLQQLQLQHHNR
+291 TTELQQLQLQHHNR
-305 QTWQQLLAG
+305 QTWQKLLAG
-314 YQQQHTNISQE
+314 HQQQHYNISQE

-332 LAVAK
+332 LSAAK
-337 QQQNELQALLEQEN
+337 QQLHELQALLGQEK
-351 EITEGITYFHS
+351 EITAGIAYFHS

-367 ETLTG
+367 ETLSG
-372 KFKAHQKAQNQRQ
+372 KFKANQQAQNQRQ
-385 ELQEQQRQEL
+385 QLQEQQRQEL
-395 SFLQGKI
+395 SFLQSKI
-402 QQLQAQLDVLEQQE
+402 QQLQAQLEVLEQDEKDVLEI
-416 KEVLEVLK
+416 LK
-424 QQPEVE
+424 QQPEVN
-430 KGLVQL
+430 KGLAQL
-436 QAARSRCLEL
+436 QAVRSRLNELEQ
-446 DRLQLEVSPLLQ
+446 LQLQVSPLLQ
-458 QQQQTQTRLDR
+458 QQQQKQQKLDR
-469 AQAGLSARLDEINRQ
+469 ARAGLTARLDEINRQ
-484 LQVQQQQREPQLQQE
+484 VQVQQQQRQPQLQQE
-499 ISAIASQI
+499 ISAIANQI
-507 LLLENKRVYQQR
+507 LQLENKRVYQQR
-519 VREKGQERHNFLANL
+519 VREKGQERHDFLGNL
-534 QVKSRDYQT
+534 QAKSRDYQT

-557 DEAEKSLGEAVSS
+557 HEGEKTAS
-570 ESQAANLAENEQSN
+570 EGNASNFAENEPSN
-584 SPLIVQDADFGN
+584 SPLMVRDANFGN

-610 LVVKKHHSQQQE
+610 LVVTKHHSQQQE

-634 AVSEREIHVL
+634 AVSEREIQVL
-644 RQEFRK
+644 RHEYRE
-650 LEVELAPY
+650 LEEELAPY
-658 EELRERRANL
+658 QELRERRSHL
-668 QAQLDALGKDENR
+668 QAQLDGLHQDENR
-681 LQSMR
+681 LKSMR
-686 KDAAEIERSLRT
+686 QDAAEIERLLRT
-698 GDYASDEYAQLQQLE
+698 GEYAASDLAELQQIE
-713 VQLQQLNYSDRS
+713 QQLQQLNYSDSS
-725 HALAR
+725 HSLAR

-743 AQIKDAQQKFN
+743 AQIKDAQQKLN
-754 KINASRPE
+754 KINARRPD
-762 LQTQLVTFQQQLE
+762 LQTQLATVQQQLE
-775 QQKKSSEIQQQIL
+775 QQKNTSEIQQQIL

-793 IAEVG
+793 IAEIG
-798 YNLEQHEQVRSEM
+798 YNLEQHEQIRNEM
-811 RRSQFWIARAEKLRA
+811 RRSQFWIARAEKLRT
-826 ATQQY
+826 ATVQY
-831 PQVLL
+831 PQVQQ
-836 RVNEVTSSIAVRD
+836 RVNEIASSIAVRD
-849 RDLLAV
+849 RDLQAV
-855 SAQVSAISKQL
+855 SAQTAAMNQQL
-866 QEHPDPRASISAIE
+866 QECPDPTARVSALE

-894 GSLGSLQQQQQNL
+894 GSLGRLQQQQQNL
-907 EALQVQLVAQKEK
+907 ETLQVQLVAQKQQ

-958 ANQILSRLSANQLHV
+958 TNQILSRLSANQLHV

-1002 TRPYET
+1002 TRAYET

-1041 IDEGFGTQDAVGC
+1041 IDEGFGTQDAEGC

-1081 EAFQARIEVNKTAQ
+1081 EAFQARIEVSKTAR
-1095 GSKIT
+1095 GSCVS

>member
-39 SLLEAITW
+39 SLLEAIAW
-47 AVWGCCRSDSE
+47 SLWGSCRSDTE
-58 DEIIHMGEIDVRVD
+58 DDIIHIGEIDVRVD
-72 FTFSTGDQIYRVI
+72 FTFSTGGQIYRVI

-98 QVATNPPFPPLSK
+98 QVSLNCAETQDGLS
-111 GGPEEVNYSLG
+111 
-122 KGTPEEVNSSPPLS
+122 
-136 KGGLGGV
+136 
-143 NSSLGKGT
+143 
-151 QEEVNSSP
+151 
-159 PLSKGGLGGVN
+159 
-170 FRTLTDKGLRTTQQK
+170 FRTLTDKGLRNTQQK
-185 IIEHIKLDYDTF
+185 ILEHIKLDYDTF

-228 LDQYDSLSEQ
+228 LDRYDTLSEQ
-238 AKDTS
+238 AKEKARD
-243 KEFKAQV
+243 FKAKV
-250 EVLKHS
+250 EVLKHG
-256 LHAIQEQL
+256 LQTTQEQL
-264 QQKDAIAT
+264 QQKEAIAS
-272 EQVELQ
+272 EQIQLQ
-278 EATDRLQQQQQAD
+278 QATDLLSSQQQAD
-291 TEHLQQLQLQHHNR
+291 TAHLQQLQLQHHNR
-305 QTWQQLLAG
+305 QTWQKLLAG
-314 YQQQHTNISQE
+314 HQQQHYNISQE

-332 LAVAK
+332 LSAAK
-337 QQQNELQALLEQEN
+337 RQQHELQALLAQEN
-351 EITEGITYFHS
+351 EITAGIAYFQS
-362 LQATE
+362 LQSTE
-367 ETLTG
+367 ETQAG
-372 KFKAHQKAQNQRQ
+372 KFKAHQQAQNQRQ
-385 ELQEQQRQEL
+385 NLQEQQRQEL
-395 SFLQGKI
+395 SLLQNKI
-402 QQLQAQLDVLEQQE
+402 QQLQAQLDVLEQDE
-416 KEVLEVLK
+416 KDVLDVLK
-424 QQPEVE
+424 QQPEVD
-430 KGLVQL
+430 KGLAQL
-436 QAARSRCLEL
+436 QAARSRLNELEQ
-446 DRLQLEVSPLLQ
+446 LQLQVSPLLQ
-458 QQQQTQTRLDR
+458 QQQQAQTKLDR
-469 AQAGLSARLDEINRQ
+469 AHAGLTARLAEINRQ
-484 LQVQQQQREPQLQQE
+484 VQVQQQQRQPKLQQE
-499 ISAIASQI
+499 ISAIAHQI
-507 LLLENKRVYQQR
+507 VQLENKRVYQER
-519 VREKGQERHNFLANL
+519 VREKGQERHSFLENL
-534 QVKSRDYQT
+534 QAKSRDYQT

-557 DEAEKSLGEAVSS
+557 NEAETSAGEGK
-570 ESQAANLAENEQSN
+570 AAQFGETQEAN
-584 SPLIVQDADFGN
+584 SPLIVRDSGFGA

-610 LVVKKHHSQQQE
+610 LVVTKHHSQQQE

-634 AVSEREIHVL
+634 AVSEREIQVL
-644 RQEFRK
+644 RHEYRE
-650 LEVELAPY
+650 LEQELAPY
-658 EELRERRANL
+658 QELRERRSHL
-668 QAQLDALGKDENR
+668 QAQLDGLGQDETR

-686 KDAAEIERSLRT
+686 QDAAQIERLLRT
-698 GDYASDEYAQLQQLE
+698 GEYGSDDLRELQQIE
-713 VQLQQLNYSDRS
+713 QQLQQLNYSDRS
-725 HALAR
+725 HSLAR

-743 AQIKDAQQKFN
+743 AQIKDAQQKLN
-754 KINASRPE
+754 KINSRRPD
-762 LQTQLVTFQQQLE
+762 LQTQLAAVQQQFE
-775 QQKKSSEIQQQIL
+775 QQKNSSEIQQQIL
-788 SLDRY
+788 SLNRY

-798 YNLEQHEQVRSEM
+798 YNLEQHEHVRSEM
-811 RRSQFWIARAEKLRA
+811 RKTQFWIARAEKLRS
-826 ATQQY
+826 ATQQF
-831 PQVLL
+831 PQVQQ
-836 RVNEVTSSIAVRD
+836 RVNEIASSIAVRD
-849 RDLLAV
+849 RDLQAV
-855 SAQVSAISKQL
+855 TAQSSAMNQQL
-866 QEHPDPRASISAIE
+866 QEHPDPTAQISAIE
-880 QQISRRRQ
+880 QQMGRRRQ

-894 GSLGSLQQQQQNL
+894 GSLGRLQQQQQNL
-907 EALQVQLVAQKEK
+907 EALQVQLVAQKEQ
-920 MQVAKRQQRVY
+920 MQVAKRQYKVY

-958 ANQILSRLSANQLHV
+958 TNQILSRLSANQLHV

-1041 IDEGFGTQDAVGC
+1041 IDEGFGTQDAEGC

-1081 EAFQARIEVNKTAQ
+1081 EAFQARIEVTKTAQ
-1095 GSKIT
+1095 GSSLA

>member
-39 SLLEAITW
+39 SLLEAISW
-47 AVWGCCRSDSE
+47 SLWGCCRSDTE
-58 DEIIHMGEIDVRVD
+58 DDIIHIGATDVRVD
-72 FTFSTGDQIYRVI
+72 FTFSTGGQIYRVI

-98 QVATNPPFPPLSK
+98 QVSLNAADTDEDKLS
-111 GGPEEVNYSLG
+111 
-122 KGTPEEVNSSPPLS
+122 
-136 KGGLGGV
+136 
-143 NSSLGKGT
+143 
-151 QEEVNSSP
+151 
-159 PLSKGGLGGVN
+159 

-185 IIEHIKLDYDTF
+185 ILEHIKLDYDTF

-228 LDQYDSLSEQ
+228 LNQYDTLCEQ

-243 KEFKAQV
+243 KQFKAQV
-250 EVLKHS
+250 DVLKHS
-256 LHAIQEQL
+256 LQTIQEQL
-264 QQKDAIAT
+264 QQKEAIAS
-272 EQVELQ
+272 EQTQLQ
-278 EATDRLQQQQQAD
+278 QATDLLSSQQQAD
-291 TEHLQQLQLQHHNR
+291 TAELQQLQLQHHNR
-305 QTWQQLLAG
+305 QTWQKLLAG
-314 YQQQHTNISQE
+314 HQQQHYNISQE

-332 LAVAK
+332 LSAAK
-337 QQQNELQALLEQEN
+337 QQQNELQALLKQEN
-351 EITEGITYFHS
+351 EITAGIVYFHG

-367 ETLTG
+367 ESQAG
-372 KFKAHQKAQNQRQ
+372 KFKANQEAQSQRQ
-385 ELQEQQRQEL
+385 KLQEQQRDEL
-395 SFLQGKI
+395 SFLQSKI
-402 QQLQAQLDVLEQQE
+402 QQLQAQLDVLEQDE
-416 KEVLEVLK
+416 KDVLDVLK
-424 QQPEVE
+424 QQPEVD
-430 KGLVQL
+430 KGLAQL
-436 QAARSRCLEL
+436 QAVRSRLNEL
-446 DRLQLEVSPLLQ
+446 DKLQLQVSPLLQ
-458 QQQQTQTRLDR
+458 QQQQKQSGLDR
-469 AQAGLSARLDEINRQ
+469 ARASLTARLDEINRQ
-484 LQVQQQQREPQLQQE
+484 VKVQQQQRQPQLQQE
-499 ISAIASQI
+499 ISTIGNQI
-507 LLLENKRVYQQR
+507 LQLENKRVYQER
-519 VREKGQERHNFLANL
+519 VREKGQERHDFLGNL
-534 QVKSRDYQT
+534 QAKSRDYQT
-543 RLAEIDQKL
+543 RLTEIDQKL

-557 DEAEKSLGEAVSS
+557 NEGEKTAS
-570 ESQAANLAENEQSN
+570 EGTASNFAENEPSN
-584 SPLIVQDADFGN
+584 SPLMVQDANFGN

-610 LVVKKHHSQQQE
+610 LVITKHHSQQQE

-634 AVSEREIHVL
+634 AVSEREIQVL
-644 RQEFRK
+644 RQEYRA
-650 LEVELAPY
+650 LEQELAPY
-658 EELRERRANL
+658 QELRERRSHL
-668 QAQLDALGKDENR
+668 QAQLDGLSQDENR

-686 KDAAEIERSLRT
+686 QDAEEIERLLRT
-698 GDYASDEYAQLQQLE
+698 GEYAADDLGQLQQIE
-713 VQLQQLNYSDRS
+713 MQLKQLNYSDRS
-725 HALAR
+725 HSLAR

-743 AQIKDAQQKFN
+743 SQIKDAQQKLN
-754 KINASRPE
+754 KINIRRPD
-762 LQTQLVTFQQQLE
+762 LQTQLADIQQQLE
-775 QQKKSSEIQQQIL
+775 QQKNSSEIQQQIL

-793 IAEVG
+793 ILEVG
-798 YNLEQHEQVRSEM
+798 YNLEQHEHVRSEM
-811 RRSQFWIARAEKLRA
+811 RRSQFWIARAEKLRS
-826 ATQQY
+826 ATVQH
-831 PQVLL
+831 PQVQQ
-836 RVNEVTSSIAVRD
+836 RVNEIANSIAVRD
-849 RDLLAV
+849 RDLQAV
-855 SAQVSAISKQL
+855 SAQTSAMNQQL
-866 QEHPDPRASISAIE
+866 QQHPEPTARISAIE
-880 QQISRRRQ
+880 QQMGRRRQ

-894 GSLGSLQQQQQNL
+894 GSLGRLQQQQQNL
-907 EALQVQLVAQKEK
+907 EALQVQLVAQKEQ
-920 MQVAKRQQRVY
+920 MQVAKRQYRVY

-958 ANQILSRLSANQLHV
+958 TNQILSRLSANQLHV

-1002 TRPYET
+1002 TRAYET

-1041 IDEGFGTQDAVGC
+1041 IDEGFGTQDAEGC

-1081 EAFQARIEVNKTAQ
+1081 EAFQARIEVSKTAQ
-1095 GSKIT
+1095 GSCIS
-1100 LSI
+1100 LSV

>member
-39 SLLEAITW
+39 SLLEAISW
-47 AVWGCCRSDSE
+47 SLWGCCRSDTE
-58 DEIIHMGEIDVRVD
+58 DDIIHIGATDVRVD
-72 FTFSTGDQIYRVI
+72 FTFSTGGQIYRVI

-98 QVATNPPFPPLSK
+98 QVSLNAADTENKLS
-111 GGPEEVNYSLG
+111 
-122 KGTPEEVNSSPPLS
+122 
-136 KGGLGGV
+136 
-143 NSSLGKGT
+143 
-151 QEEVNSSP
+151 
-159 PLSKGGLGGVN
+159 

-185 IIEHIKLDYDTF
+185 ILEHIKLDYDTF

-228 LDQYDSLSEQ
+228 LDQYDTLCEQ

-243 KEFKAQV
+243 KQFKAQV
-250 EVLKHS
+250 DVLKHS
-256 LHAIQEQL
+256 LQTIQEQL
-264 QQKDAIAT
+264 QQKEAIAS
-272 EQVELQ
+272 EQTQLQ
-278 EATDRLQQQQQAD
+278 QATDLLSSQQQAD
-291 TEHLQQLQLQHHNR
+291 TAELQQLQLQHHNR
-305 QTWQQLLAG
+305 QTWQKLLAG
-314 YQQQHTNISQE
+314 HQQQHYNISQE

-332 LAVAK
+332 LSAAK
-337 QQQNELQALLEQEN
+337 QQQNELQALLKQEN
-351 EITEGITYFHS
+351 EITAGIVYFHG

-367 ETLTG
+367 ESQAG
-372 KFKAHQKAQNQRQ
+372 KFKANQEAQSQRQ
-385 ELQEQQRQEL
+385 KLQEQQRDEL
-395 SFLQGKI
+395 SFLQSKI
-402 QQLQAQLDVLEQQE
+402 QQLQAQLDVLEQDE
-416 KEVLEVLK
+416 KDVLDVLK
-424 QQPEVE
+424 QQPEVD
-430 KGLVQL
+430 KGLAQL
-436 QAARSRCLEL
+436 QAVRSRLNEL
-446 DRLQLEVSPLLQ
+446 DKLQLQVSPLLQ
-458 QQQQTQTRLDR
+458 QQQQKQSGLDR
-469 AQAGLSARLDEINRQ
+469 ARAGLTARLDEINRQ
-484 LQVQQQQREPQLQQE
+484 VQVQQQQRQPQLQQE
-499 ISAIASQI
+499 ISAIANQI
-507 LLLENKRVYQQR
+507 LQLENKRVYQER
-519 VREKGQERHNFLANL
+519 VREKGQERHDFLGNL
-534 QVKSRDYQT
+534 QAKSRDYQT
-543 RLAEIDQKL
+543 RLTEIDQKL

-557 DEAEKSLGEAVSS
+557 NEGEKTVSEGTAS
-570 ESQAANLAENEQSN
+570 NFAENEPSN
-584 SPLIVQDADFGN
+584 SPLMVRDANFGN

-610 LVVKKHHSQQQE
+610 LVITKHHSQQQE

-634 AVSEREIHVL
+634 AVSEREIQVL
-644 RQEFRK
+644 RQEYRA
-650 LEVELAPY
+650 LEQELAPY
-658 EELRERRANL
+658 QELRERRSHL
-668 QAQLDALGKDENR
+668 QAQLDGLSQDENR

-686 KDAAEIERSLRT
+686 QDAEEIERLLRT
-698 GDYASDEYAQLQQLE
+698 GEYAADDLGQLQQIE
-713 VQLQQLNYSDRS
+713 QQLKQLNYSDRS
-725 HALAR
+725 HSLAR

-743 AQIKDAQQKFN
+743 SQIKDAQQKLN
-754 KINASRPE
+754 KINIRRPD
-762 LQTQLVTFQQQLE
+762 LQTQLADIQQQLE
-775 QQKKSSEIQQQIL
+775 QQKNSSEIQQQIL

-793 IAEVG
+793 ILEVG
-798 YNLEQHEQVRSEM
+798 YNLEQHEHVRSEM
-811 RRSQFWIARAEKLRA
+811 RRSQFWIARAEKLRS
-826 ATQQY
+826 ATVQH
-831 PQVLL
+831 PQVQQ
-836 RVNEVTSSIAVRD
+836 RVNEIANSIAVRD
-849 RDLLAV
+849 RDLEAV
-855 SAQVSAISKQL
+855 SAQTSAMNQQL
-866 QEHPDPRASISAIE
+866 QQHPEPTARISAIE

-894 GSLGSLQQQQQNL
+894 GSLGRLQQQQQNL
-907 EALQVQLVAQKEK
+907 EALQVQLVAQKEQ
-920 MQVAKRQQRVY
+920 MQVAKRQYRVY

-958 ANQILSRLSANQLHV
+958 TNQILSRLSANQLHV

-1002 TRPYET
+1002 TRAYET

-1041 IDEGFGTQDAVGC
+1041 IDEGFGTQDAEGC

-1081 EAFQARIEVNKTAQ
+1081 EAFQARIEVSKTAQ
-1095 GSKIT
+1095 GSCIS
-1100 LSI
+1100 LSV

>member
-15 REAALDFRGLH
+15 REAGLDFRGLH

-39 SLLEAITW
+39 SLLEAIAW
-47 AVWGCCRSDSE
+47 ALWGCCRSDTE
-58 DEIIHMGEIDVRVD
+58 DDIIHIGETDVRVD
-72 FTFSTGDQIYRVI
+72 FTFSTGGQVYRVI
-85 RNRRRGQSGSLEF
+85 RNRRRGHSGSLEF
-98 QVATNPPFPPLSK
+98 QVSLNSAES
-111 GGPEEVNYSLG
+111 EEKL
-122 KGTPEEVNSSPPLS
+122 
-136 KGGLGGV
+136 
-143 NSSLGKGT
+143 
-151 QEEVNSSP
+151 
-159 PLSKGGLGGVN
+159 N

-185 IIEHIKLDYDTF
+185 ILEHIKLDYDTF

-228 LDQYDSLSEQ
+228 LDSYDTLSEQ

-243 KEFKAQV
+243 KQFKAQV
-250 EVLKHS
+250 EVIKQS
-256 LHAIQEQL
+256 LLTVQEQL
-264 QQKDAIAT
+264 QQKETIAS
-272 EQVELQ
+272 EQTQLQ
-278 EATDRLQQQQQAD
+278 QATDLLSSQQQAD
-291 TEHLQQLQLQHHNR
+291 TTELQQLQLQHHNR
-305 QTWQQLLAG
+305 QTWQKLLAG
-314 YQQQHTNISQE
+314 HQQQHYNISQE

-332 LAVAK
+332 LSAAK
-337 QQQNELQALLEQEN
+337 QQLHELQALLVQEK
-351 EITEGITYFHS
+351 EITEGIAYFHS

-367 ETLTG
+367 ETLSG
-372 KFKAHQKAQNQRQ
+372 KFKANQQAQNQRQ
-385 ELQEQQRQEL
+385 QLQEQQRQEQ
-395 SFLQGKI
+395 SFLQSKI
-402 QQLQAQLDVLEQQE
+402 QQLQAQLDVLEQDE
-416 KEVLEVLK
+416 KDVLEILK
-424 QQPEVE
+424 QQPEVN
-430 KGLVQL
+430 KGLAQL
-436 QAARSRCLEL
+436 QAVRSRLNELEQ
-446 DRLQLEVSPLLQ
+446 LQLQVSPLLQ
-458 QQQQTQTRLDR
+458 QQQQKQQKLDR
-469 AQAGLSARLDEINRQ
+469 ARAGLTARLDEINRQ
-484 LQVQQQQREPQLQQE
+484 VQVQQQQRQPKLQQE
-499 ISAIASQI
+499 ISAIANQI
-507 LLLENKRVYQQR
+507 LQLENKRVYQQR
-519 VREKGQERHNFLANL
+519 VREKGQERHDFLGNL
-534 QVKSRDYQT
+534 QAKSRDYQT

-557 DEAEKSLGEAVSS
+557 HEGEKTAGEGNAS
-570 ESQAANLAENEQSN
+570 NFAENEPSN
-584 SPLIVQDADFGN
+584 SPLMVRDANFGN

-610 LVVKKHHSQQQE
+610 LVVTKHHSQQQE

-634 AVSEREIHVL
+634 AVSEREIQVL
-644 RQEFRK
+644 RHEYRE
-650 LEVELAPY
+650 LEEELAPY
-658 EELRERRANL
+658 QELRERRSHL
-668 QAQLDALGKDENR
+668 QAQLDGLHQDENR
-681 LQSMR
+681 LKSMR
-686 KDAAEIERSLRT
+686 QDAAEIERLLRT
-698 GDYASDEYAQLQQLE
+698 GEYAASDLAELQQIE
-713 VQLQQLNYSDRS
+713 QQLQQLNYSDSS
-725 HALAR
+725 HSLAR

-743 AQIKDAQQKFN
+743 AQIKDAQQKLN
-754 KINASRPE
+754 KINARRPD
-762 LQTQLVTFQQQLE
+762 LQTQLATVQQQLE
-775 QQKKSSEIQQQIL
+775 QQKNSSEIQQQIL

-793 IAEVG
+793 IAEIG
-798 YNLEQHEQVRSEM
+798 YNLEQHEQVRIEM
-811 RRSQFWIARAEKLRA
+811 RRSQFWIARAEKLRS
-826 ATQQY
+826 ATVQY
-831 PQVLL
+831 PQVQQ
-836 RVNEVTSSIAVRD
+836 RANEIASSIAVRD
-849 RDLLAV
+849 RDLQAV
-855 SAQVSAISKQL
+855 SAQTSAMNQQL
-866 QEHPDPRASISAIE
+866 QEYPDPTARISAIE

-894 GSLGSLQQQQQNL
+894 GSLGRLQQQQQNL
-907 EALQVQLVAQKEK
+907 ETLQVQLVAQKEQ

-958 ANQILSRLSANQLHV
+958 TNQILSRLSANQLHV

-1002 TRPYET
+1002 TRAYET

-1041 IDEGFGTQDAVGC
+1041 IDEGFGTQDAEGC

-1081 EAFQARIEVNKTAQ
+1081 EAFQARIEVSKTAQ
-1095 GSKIT
+1095 GSCIS

>member
-39 SLLEAITW
+39 SLLEAICW
-47 AVWGCCRSDSE
+47 ALWGCCRSDTE
-58 DEIIHMGEIDVRVD
+58 DDIIHIGEIDVRVD
-72 FTFSTGDQIYRVI
+72 FTFSTGGQIYRVI

-98 QVATNPPFPPLSK
+98 QVATNPPFLGK
-111 GGPEEVNYSLG
+111 GGPEEVNSSLG
-122 KGTPEEVNSSPPLS
+122 KGEPEEVNSSPEG
-136 KGGLGGV
+136 KGG
-143 NSSLGKGT
+143 S
-151 QEEVNSSP
+151 
-159 PLSKGGLGGVN
+159 GGVN

-185 IIEHIKLDYDTF
+185 ILEHIKLDYDTF

-228 LDQYDSLSEQ
+228 LDSYDTLSDQ

-243 KEFKAQV
+243 KQFKAQV
-250 EVLKHS
+250 EVLKQS
-256 LHAIQEQL
+256 LLTVQEQL
-264 QQKDAIAT
+264 QQKETIAS
-272 EQVELQ
+272 EQTQLQ
-278 EATDRLQQQQQAD
+278 QATDLLQQQQQAD
-291 TEHLQQLQLQHHNR
+291 TTELQQLQLQHHNR
-305 QTWQQLLAG
+305 QTWQKLLAG
-314 YQQQHTNISQE
+314 HQQQHYNISQE

-332 LAVAK
+332 LSAAK
-337 QQQNELQALLEQEN
+337 RQQNELQALLAQEN
-351 EITEGITYFHS
+351 EITAGIAYFHS

-367 ETLTG
+367 ETLSG
-372 KFKAHQKAQNQRQ
+372 KFKANQQAQNQRQ
-385 ELQEQQRQEL
+385 KLQEQQRQEL
-395 SFLQGKI
+395 SFLQSKI
-402 QQLQAQLDVLEQQE
+402 QQLQAQLDVLEQDE
-416 KEVLEVLK
+416 KDVLEILK
-424 QQPEVE
+424 QQPEVN
-430 KGLVQL
+430 KGLAQL
-436 QAARSRCLEL
+436 QAVRSRLNELEQ
-446 DRLQLEVSPLLQ
+446 LQLQVSPLLQ
-458 QQQQTQTRLDR
+458 QQQQKQQKLDR
-469 AQAGLSARLDEINRQ
+469 ARAGLTARLDEINRQ
-484 LQVQQQQREPQLQQE
+484 VQVQQQKRQPQLQQE
-499 ISAIASQI
+499 ISAIANQI
-507 LLLENKRVYQQR
+507 LQLENKRVYQQR
-519 VREKGQERHNFLANL
+519 VREKGQERHDFLGNL
-534 QVKSRDYQT
+534 QAKSRDYQT

-557 DEAEKSLGEAVSS
+557 HEGEKTAGEGKAE
-570 ESQAANLAENEQSN
+570 NFAENEPSN
-584 SPLIVQDADFGN
+584 SPLMVQDANFGN

-610 LVVKKHHSQQQE
+610 LVVTKHHSQQQE

-634 AVSEREIHVL
+634 AVSEREIQVL
-644 RQEFRK
+644 RHEYRE
-650 LEVELAPY
+650 LEEELAPY
-658 EELRERRANL
+658 QELRERRSHL
-668 QAQLDALGKDENR
+668 QAQLDGLSQDENR

-686 KDAAEIERSLRT
+686 QDAAEIERLLRT
-698 GDYASDEYAQLQQLE
+698 GEYAADDLGQLQQIE
-713 VQLQQLNYSDRS
+713 QQLQQLNYSDSS
-725 HALAR
+725 HSLAR

-743 AQIKDAQQKFN
+743 AQIKDAQQKLN
-754 KINASRPE
+754 KINARRPD
-762 LQTQLVTFQQQLE
+762 LQTQLATVQQQLE
-775 QQKKSSEIQQQIL
+775 QQKNSSEIQQQIL

-798 YNLEQHEQVRSEM
+798 YNLEQHEHVRSEM

-826 ATQQY
+826 ATVQY
-831 PQVLL
+831 PQVQQ
-836 RVNEVTSSIAVRD
+836 RVNEITNSIAVRD
-849 RDLLAV
+849 RDLQAV
-855 SAQVSAISKQL
+855 SAQTSAMNQQL
-866 QEHPDPRASISAIE
+866 QEHPDPTARISAIE
-880 QQISRRRQ
+880 QQMSRRRQ

-894 GSLGSLQQQQQNL
+894 GSLGRLQQQQQNL
-907 EALQVQLVAQKEK
+907 ETLQVQLVAQKEQ

-958 ANQILSRLSANQLHV
+958 TNQILSRLSANQLHV

-1002 TRPYET
+1002 TRAYET

-1041 IDEGFGTQDAVGC
+1041 IDEGFGTQDAEGC

-1081 EAFQARIEVNKTAQ
+1081 EAFQARIEVSKTAQ
-1095 GSKIT
+1095 GSCIN

>member
-39 SLLEAITW
+39 SLLEAICWTL
-47 AVWGCCRSDSE
+47 WGCCRSDTE
-58 DEIIHMGEIDVRVD
+58 DDIIHIGETDVRVD
-72 FTFSTGDQIYRVI
+72 FTFSTGGQIYRVI

-98 QVATNPPFPPLSK
+98 QVSLNSAES
-111 GGPEEVNYSLG
+111 EEKL
-122 KGTPEEVNSSPPLS
+122 
-136 KGGLGGV
+136 
-143 NSSLGKGT
+143 
-151 QEEVNSSP
+151 
-159 PLSKGGLGGVN
+159 N

-185 IIEHIKLDYDTF
+185 ILEHIKLDYDTF

-228 LDQYDSLSEQ
+228 LDQYDTLSEQ

-243 KEFKAQV
+243 KQFKAQV
-250 EVLKHS
+250 DLLKQS
-256 LHAIQEQL
+256 LQTLQEQL
-264 QQKDAIAT
+264 QQKETIAS
-272 EQVELQ
+272 EQTQLQ
-278 EATDRLQQQQQAD
+278 QATDLLQQQQQAD
-291 TEHLQQLQLQHHNR
+291 TTELQQLQLQHHNR
-305 QTWQQLLAG
+305 QTWQKLLAG
-314 YQQQHTNISQE
+314 HQQQHYNISQE

-332 LAVAK
+332 LSAAK
-337 QQQNELQALLEQEN
+337 QQQNELQALLVQEN
-351 EITEGITYFHS
+351 EITKGIAYFHS

-367 ETLTG
+367 ETLAG
-372 KFKAHQKAQNQRQ
+372 KFKANQQAQNQRQ
-385 ELQEQQRQEL
+385 QLQEQQRQEL
-395 SFLQGKI
+395 SFLQSKI
-402 QQLQAQLDVLEQQE
+402 QQLQAQLEVLEQDEKDVLEI
-416 KEVLEVLK
+416 LK
-424 QQPEVE
+424 QQPEVD
-430 KGLVQL
+430 KGLAQL
-436 QAARSRCLEL
+436 QAVRWRLNELEQ
-446 DRLQLEVSPLLQ
+446 LQLQVSPLLQ
-458 QQQQTQTRLDR
+458 QQQQKQQKLDR
-469 AQAGLSARLDEINRQ
+469 ARAGLTARLEEINRQ
-484 LQVQQQQREPQLQQE
+484 VQVQQQQRQPQLQQE
-499 ISAIASQI
+499 ISAIANQI
-507 LLLENKRVYQQR
+507 LQLENKRVYQQR
-519 VREKGQERHNFLANL
+519 VREKGQERHDFLGNL
-534 QVKSRDYQT
+534 QAKSRDYQT

-557 DEAEKSLGEAVSS
+557 HEGETSAGEGKASNFAEKEP
-570 ESQAANLAENEQSN
+570 SN
-584 SPLIVQDADFGN
+584 SPLMVRDANFGN

-610 LVVKKHHSQQQE
+610 LVVTKHHSQQQE

-634 AVSEREIHVL
+634 AVSEREIQVL
-644 RQEFRK
+644 RHEYRE
-650 LEVELAPY
+650 LEEELAPY
-658 EELRERRANL
+658 QELRERRSHL
-668 QAQLDALGKDENR
+668 QAQLDGLSQDENR
-681 LQSMR
+681 LQTMR
-686 KDAAEIERSLRT
+686 QDAEEIERLLRS
-698 GDYASDEYAQLQQLE
+698 GEYAADDLGELQQIEQQLQH
-713 VQLQQLNYSDRS
+713 LNYSDSS
-725 HALAR
+725 HSLAR

-743 AQIKDAQQKFN
+743 AQIKDAQQKRN
-754 KINASRPE
+754 KINARRPD
-762 LQTQLVTFQQQLE
+762 LQTQLASVQQQLE
-775 QQKKSSEIQQQIL
+775 QQKNSSEIQQQIL

-798 YNLEQHEQVRSEM
+798 YNLEQHEHVRSEM
-811 RRSQFWIARAEKLRA
+811 RRSQFWIARAEKLRS
-826 ATQQY
+826 ATVQY
-831 PQVLL
+831 PQVQQ
-836 RVNEVTSSIAVRD
+836 RVNEIANSIAVRD
-849 RDLLAV
+849 RDLQAV
-855 SAQVSAISKQL
+855 SAQTSAMNQQL
-866 QEHPDPRASISAIE
+866 QEHPDPTARISAIE
-880 QQISRRRQ
+880 QQMGRRRQ

-894 GSLGSLQQQQQNL
+894 GSLGRLQQQQQNL
-907 EALQVQLVAQKEK
+907 ENLQVQLVAQKEQ

-958 ANQILSRLSANQLHV
+958 TNQILSRLSANQLHV

-1002 TRPYET
+1002 TRAYET

-1041 IDEGFGTQDAVGC
+1041 IDEGFGTQDAEGC

-1081 EAFQARIEVNKTAQ
+1081 EAFQARIEVSKTSQ
-1095 GSKIT
+1095 GSCIS

>member
-39 SLLEAITW
+39 SLLEAIAW
-47 AVWGCCRSDSE
+47 SLWGSCRSDTE
-58 DEIIHMGEIDVRVD
+58 DDIIHIGEIDVRVD
-72 FTFSTGDQIYRVI
+72 FTFSTGGQIYRVI

-98 QVATNPPFPPLSK
+98 QVSLNCAETQDGLS
-111 GGPEEVNYSLG
+111 
-122 KGTPEEVNSSPPLS
+122 
-136 KGGLGGV
+136 
-143 NSSLGKGT
+143 
-151 QEEVNSSP
+151 
-159 PLSKGGLGGVN
+159 
-170 FRTLTDKGLRTTQQK
+170 FRTLTDKGLRNTQQK
-185 IIEHIKLDYDTF
+185 ILEHIKLDYDTF

-228 LDQYDSLSEQ
+228 LDRYDTLSEQ
-238 AKDTS
+238 AKEKARD
-243 KEFKAQV
+243 FKAKV
-250 EVLKHS
+250 EVLKHG
-256 LHAIQEQL
+256 LQTTQEQL
-264 QQKDAIAT
+264 QQKEAIAS
-272 EQVELQ
+272 EQIQLQ
-278 EATDRLQQQQQAD
+278 QATDLLSSQQQAD
-291 TEHLQQLQLQHHNR
+291 TAHLQQLQLQHHNR
-305 QTWQQLLAG
+305 QTWQKLLAG
-314 YQQQHTNISQE
+314 HQQQHYNISQE

-332 LAVAK
+332 LAAAK
-337 QQQNELQALLEQEN
+337 RQQHELQALLAQEN
-351 EITEGITYFHS
+351 EITAGIAYFQS
-362 LQATE
+362 LQSTE
-367 ETLTG
+367 ETQAG
-372 KFKAHQKAQNQRQ
+372 KFKAHQQAQNQRQ
-385 ELQEQQRQEL
+385 NLQEQQRQEL
-395 SFLQGKI
+395 SLLQNKI
-402 QQLQAQLDVLEQQE
+402 QQLQAQLDVLEQDE
-416 KEVLEVLK
+416 KDVLDVLK
-424 QQPEVE
+424 QQPEVD
-430 KGLVQL
+430 KGLAQL
-436 QAARSRCLEL
+436 QAARSRLNELEQ
-446 DRLQLEVSPLLQ
+446 LQLQVSPLLQ
-458 QQQQTQTRLDR
+458 QQQQAQTKLDR
-469 AQAGLSARLDEINRQ
+469 AHAGLTARLAEINRQ
-484 LQVQQQQREPQLQQE
+484 VQVQQQQRQPKLQQE
-499 ISAIASQI
+499 ISAIAHQI
-507 LLLENKRVYQQR
+507 VQLENKRVYQER
-519 VREKGQERHNFLANL
+519 VREKGQERHSFLENL
-534 QVKSRDYQT
+534 QAKSRDYQT

-557 DEAEKSLGEAVSS
+557 NEAETSAGEGK
-570 ESQAANLAENEQSN
+570 AAQFGETQEAN
-584 SPLIVQDADFGN
+584 SPLIVRDSGFGA

-610 LVVKKHHSQQQE
+610 LVVTKHHSQQQE

-634 AVSEREIHVL
+634 AVSEREIQVL
-644 RQEFRK
+644 RHEYRE
-650 LEVELAPY
+650 LEQELAPY
-658 EELRERRANL
+658 QELRERRSHL
-668 QAQLDALGKDENR
+668 QAQLDGLGQDETR

-686 KDAAEIERSLRT
+686 QDAAQIERLLRT
-698 GDYASDEYAQLQQLE
+698 GEYGSDDLRELQQIE
-713 VQLQQLNYSDRS
+713 QQLQQLNYSDRS
-725 HALAR
+725 HSLAR

-743 AQIKDAQQKFN
+743 AQIKDAQQKLN
-754 KINASRPE
+754 KINSRRPD
-762 LQTQLVTFQQQLE
+762 LQTQLAAVQQQFE
-775 QQKKSSEIQQQIL
+775 QQKNSSEIQQQIL

-798 YNLEQHEQVRSEM
+798 YNLEQHEHVRSEM
-811 RRSQFWIARAEKLRA
+811 RKTQFWIARAEKLRS
-826 ATQQY
+826 ATQQF
-831 PQVLL
+831 PQVQQ
-836 RVNEVTSSIAVRD
+836 RVNEIASSIAVRD
-849 RDLLAV
+849 RDLQAV
-855 SAQVSAISKQL
+855 TAQSSAMNQQL
-866 QEHPDPRASISAIE
+866 QEHPDPTAQISAIE
-880 QQISRRRQ
+880 QQMGRRRQ

-894 GSLGSLQQQQQNL
+894 GSLGRLQQQQQNL
-907 EALQVQLVAQKEK
+907 EALQVQLVAQKEQ
-920 MQVAKRQQRVY
+920 MQVAKRQYKVY

-958 ANQILSRLSANQLHV
+958 TNQILSRLSANQLHV

-1041 IDEGFGTQDAVGC
+1041 IDEGFGTQDAEGC

-1081 EAFQARIEVNKTAQ
+1081 EAFQARIEVTKTAQ
-1095 GSKIT
+1095 GSSLA

>member
-39 SLLEAITW
+39 SLLEALSW
-47 AVWGCCRSDSE
+47 ALWGCCRSDTE
-58 DEIIHMGEIDVRVD
+58 DDIIHIGETDVRVD
-72 FTFSTGDQIYRVI
+72 FTFSTGGQIYRVI

-98 QVATNPPFPPLSK
+98 QVSLNSADS
-111 GGPEEVNYSLG
+111 EEKL
-122 KGTPEEVNSSPPLS
+122 
-136 KGGLGGV
+136 
-143 NSSLGKGT
+143 
-151 QEEVNSSP
+151 
-159 PLSKGGLGGVN
+159 N

-185 IIEHIKLDYDTF
+185 ILEHIKLDYDTF

-228 LDQYDSLSEQ
+228 LDQYDTLSDQ

-243 KEFKAQV
+243 KQFKAQV
-250 EVLKHS
+250 EVLKQS
-256 LHAIQEQL
+256 LLTVQEQL
-264 QQKDAIAT
+264 QQKETIAS
-272 EQVELQ
+272 EQTQLQ
-278 EATDRLQQQQQAD
+278 QATDLLQQQQQAD
-291 TEHLQQLQLQHHNR
+291 TTELQQLQLQHHNR
-305 QTWQQLLAG
+305 QTWQKLLAG
-314 YQQQHTNISQE
+314 HQQQHYNISQE

-332 LAVAK
+332 LSAAK

-351 EITEGITYFHS
+351 EITAGIAYFHS

-367 ETLTG
+367 ETLAG
-372 KFKAHQKAQNQRQ
+372 KFKANQQAQNQRQ
-385 ELQEQQRQEL
+385 QLQEQQRQEL
-395 SFLQGKI
+395 SFLQSKI
-402 QQLQAQLDVLEQQE
+402 QQLQAQLEVLEQDEKDVLEI
-416 KEVLEVLK
+416 LK
-424 QQPEVE
+424 QQPEVD
-430 KGLVQL
+430 KGLAQL
-436 QAARSRCLEL
+436 QAVRSRLNELEQ
-446 DRLQLEVSPLLQ
+446 LQLQVSPLLQ
-458 QQQQTQTRLDR
+458 QQQQKQQKLDR
-469 AQAGLSARLDEINRQ
+469 ARAGLTARLEEINRQ
-484 LQVQQQQREPQLQQE
+484 VQVQQQQRQPQLQQE
-499 ISAIASQI
+499 ISAIANQI
-507 LLLENKRVYQQR
+507 LQLENKRVYQQR
-519 VREKGQERHNFLANL
+519 VREKGQERHDFLGNL
-534 QVKSRDYQT
+534 QAKSRDYQT

-557 DEAEKSLGEAVSS
+557 HEGETSAGEGKASKF
-570 ESQAANLAENEQSN
+570 AENEPSN
-584 SPLIVQDADFGN
+584 SPLMVRDTNFGN

-610 LVVKKHHSQQQE
+610 LVVTKHHTQQQE

-634 AVSEREIHVL
+634 AVSEREIQVL
-644 RQEFRK
+644 RHEYRE
-650 LEVELAPY
+650 LEEELAPY
-658 EELRERRANL
+658 QELRERRSHL
-668 QAQLDALGKDENR
+668 QAQLDSLGQDENR

-686 KDAAEIERSLRT
+686 QDAAEIERLLRT
-698 GDYASDEYAQLQQLE
+698 GEYAADDLGELQQIE
-713 VQLQQLNYSDRS
+713 QQLQQLNYSDRS
-725 HALAR
+725 HSLAR

-743 AQIKDAQQKFN
+743 AQIKDAQQKLN
-754 KINASRPE
+754 KINARRPD
-762 LQTQLVTFQQQLE
+762 LQTQLATVQQQLE
-775 QQKKSSEIQQQIL
+775 QQKNSSEIQQQIL

-793 IAEVG
+793 IAEIG
-798 YNLEQHEQVRSEM
+798 YNLEQHEHVRSEM
-811 RRSQFWIARAEKLRA
+811 RRSQFWIARAEKLRS
-826 ATQQY
+826 ATVQY
-831 PQVLL
+831 PQVQQ
-836 RVNEVTSSIAVRD
+836 RVNEIANSIAVRD
-849 RDLLAV
+849 RDLQAV
-855 SAQVSAISKQL
+855 SAQTAAMNQQL
-866 QEHPDPRASISAIE
+866 QEHPDPTARISAIE
-880 QQISRRRQ
+880 QQMGRRRQ

-894 GSLGSLQQQQQNL
+894 GSLGRLQQQQQNL
-907 EALQVQLVAQKEK
+907 ETLQVQLVAQKEQ

-958 ANQILSRLSANQLHV
+958 TNQILSRLSANQLHV

-1002 TRPYET
+1002 TRAYET

-1041 IDEGFGTQDAVGC
+1041 IDEGFGTQDAEGC

-1081 EAFQARIEVNKTAQ
+1081 EAFQARIEVSKTAQ
-1095 GSKIT
+1095 GSCIS

>member
-15 REAALDFRGLH
+15 RDAALDFRGLH

-39 SLLEAITW
+39 SLLEAISW
-47 AVWGCCRSDSE
+47 ALWGCCRSDTE
-58 DEIIHMGEIDVRVD
+58 DDIIHIGETDVRVD
-72 FTFSTGDQIYRVI
+72 FTFSTGGQIYRVI

-98 QVATNPPFPPLSK
+98 QVSLNSAES
-111 GGPEEVNYSLG
+111 EEKL
-122 KGTPEEVNSSPPLS
+122 
-136 KGGLGGV
+136 
-143 NSSLGKGT
+143 
-151 QEEVNSSP
+151 
-159 PLSKGGLGGVN
+159 N

-185 IIEHIKLDYDTF
+185 ILEHIKLDYDTF

-228 LDQYDSLSEQ
+228 LDSYDTLSDQ

-243 KEFKAQV
+243 KQFKAQV
-250 EVLKHS
+250 EVLKQS
-256 LHAIQEQL
+256 LLTVQEQL
-264 QQKDAIAT
+264 QQKEALAS
-272 EQVELQ
+272 EQTQLQ
-278 EATDRLQQQQQAD
+278 QATDLLQQQQQAD
-291 TEHLQQLQLQHHNR
+291 TNELQQLQLQHHNR
-305 QTWQQLLAG
+305 QTWQKLLAG
-314 YQQQHTNISQE
+314 HQQQHYNITQE

-332 LAVAK
+332 LSAAK
-337 QQQNELQALLEQEN
+337 QQQNELQALLGQEN
-351 EITEGITYFHS
+351 EITAGIAYFHS

-367 ETLTG
+367 ESLAG
-372 KFKAHQKAQNQRQ
+372 KFKANQQAQNQRQ
-385 ELQEQQRQEL
+385 QLQEQQRQEL
-395 SFLQGKI
+395 SFLQSKI
-402 QQLQAQLDVLEQQE
+402 QQLQAQLEVLEQDEKDVLEI
-416 KEVLEVLK
+416 LK
-424 QQPEVE
+424 QQPEVD
-430 KGLVQL
+430 KGLAQL
-436 QAARSRCLEL
+436 QAVRSRLNELEQ
-446 DRLQLEVSPLLQ
+446 LQLQVSPLLQ
-458 QQQQTQTRLDR
+458 QQQQKQQKLDR
-469 AQAGLSARLDEINRQ
+469 ARAGLTARLEEINRQ
-484 LQVQQQQREPQLQQE
+484 VQVQQQQRQPQLQQE
-499 ISAIASQI
+499 ISAIANQI
-507 LLLENKRVYQQR
+507 LQLENKRVYQQR
-519 VREKGQERHNFLANL
+519 VREKGQERHDFLGNL
-534 QVKSRDYQT
+534 QAKSRDYQT

-557 DEAEKSLGEAVSS
+557 HEGETSAGEGKAS
-570 ESQAANLAENEQSN
+570 NFAENEPSN
-584 SPLIVQDADFGN
+584 SHLMVRDTNFGN

-610 LVVKKHHSQQQE
+610 LVVTKHHTQQQE

-634 AVSEREIHVL
+634 AVSEREIQVL
-644 RQEFRK
+644 RHEYRE
-650 LEVELAPY
+650 LEEELAPY
-658 EELRERRANL
+658 QELRERRSHL
-668 QAQLDALGKDENR
+668 QAQLDSLGQDENR

-686 KDAAEIERSLRT
+686 QDAAEIERLLRT
-698 GDYASDEYAQLQQLE
+698 GEYAAEDLGELQQIE
-713 VQLQQLNYSDRS
+713 QQLQQLNYSDRS
-725 HALAR
+725 HSLAR

-743 AQIKDAQQKFN
+743 AQIKDAQQKLN
-754 KINASRPE
+754 KINARRPD
-762 LQTQLVTFQQQLE
+762 LQTQLATVQQQLE
-775 QQKKSSEIQQQIL
+775 QQKNSSEIQQQIL

-793 IAEVG
+793 IAEIG
-798 YNLEQHEQVRSEM
+798 YNLEQHEHVRSEM
-811 RRSQFWIARAEKLRA
+811 RRSQFWIARAEKLRS
-826 ATQQY
+826 ATVQY
-831 PQVLL
+831 PQVQQ
-836 RVNEVTSSIAVRD
+836 RVNEIANSIAVRD
-849 RDLLAV
+849 RDLQAV
-855 SAQVSAISKQL
+855 SAQTSAMNQQL
-866 QEHPDPRASISAIE
+866 QEHPDPTARISAIE

-894 GSLGSLQQQQQNL
+894 GSLGRLQQQQQNL
-907 EALQVQLVAQKEK
+907 ENLQVQLVAQKEQ

-958 ANQILSRLSANQLHV
+958 TNQILSRLSANQLHV

-1002 TRPYET
+1002 TRAYET

-1041 IDEGFGTQDAVGC
+1041 IDEGFGTQDAEGC

-1081 EAFQARIEVNKTAQ
+1081 EAFQARIEVSKTAQ
-1095 GSKIT
+1095 GSCIS

>member
-39 SLLEAITW
+39 SLLEAISW
-47 AVWGCCRSDSE
+47 SLWGCCRSDTE
-58 DEIIHMGEIDVRVD
+58 DDIIHIGATDVRVD
-72 FTFSTGDQIYRVI
+72 FTFSTGGQIYRVI

-98 QVATNPPFPPLSK
+98 QVSLNAADTDEDKLS
-111 GGPEEVNYSLG
+111 
-122 KGTPEEVNSSPPLS
+122 
-136 KGGLGGV
+136 
-143 NSSLGKGT
+143 
-151 QEEVNSSP
+151 
-159 PLSKGGLGGVN
+159 

-185 IIEHIKLDYDTF
+185 ILEHIKLDYDTF

-228 LDQYDSLSEQ
+228 LDQYDTLCEQ

-243 KEFKAQV
+243 KQFKAQV
-250 EVLKHS
+250 DILKHS
-256 LHAIQEQL
+256 LQTIQEQL
-264 QQKDAIAT
+264 QQKEAIAS
-272 EQVELQ
+272 EQTQLQ
-278 EATDRLQQQQQAD
+278 QATDLLSSQQQAD
-291 TEHLQQLQLQHHNR
+291 TAELQQLQLQHHNR
-305 QTWQQLLAG
+305 QTWQKLLVG
-314 YQQQHTNISQE
+314 HQQQHYNISQE

-332 LAVAK
+332 LSAAK
-337 QQQNELQALLEQEN
+337 QQQNELQALLKQEN
-351 EITEGITYFHS
+351 EITAGIVYFHG

-367 ETLTG
+367 ESQAG
-372 KFKAHQKAQNQRQ
+372 KFKANQEAQSQRQ
-385 ELQEQQRQEL
+385 KLQEQQRDEL
-395 SFLQGKI
+395 SFLQSKI
-402 QQLQAQLDVLEQQE
+402 QQLQAQLDVLEQDE
-416 KEVLEVLK
+416 KDVLDVLK
-424 QQPEVE
+424 QQPEVD
-430 KGLVQL
+430 KGLAQL
-436 QAARSRCLEL
+436 QAVRSRLNEL
-446 DRLQLEVSPLLQ
+446 DKLQLQVSPLLQ
-458 QQQQTQTRLDR
+458 QQQQKQSGFDR
-469 AQAGLSARLDEINRQ
+469 ARASLTARLDEINRQ
-484 LQVQQQQREPQLQQE
+484 VKVQQQQRQPQLQQE
-499 ISAIASQI
+499 ISTIGNQI
-507 LLLENKRVYQQR
+507 LQLENKRVYQER
-519 VREKGQERHNFLANL
+519 VREKGQERHDFLGNL
-534 QVKSRDYQT
+534 QAKSRDYQT
-543 RLAEIDQKL
+543 RLTEIDQKL

-557 DEAEKSLGEAVSS
+557 NEGEKTAS
-570 ESQAANLAENEQSN
+570 EGTASNFAENEPSN
-584 SPLIVQDADFGN
+584 SPLMVQDANFGN

-610 LVVKKHHSQQQE
+610 LVITKHHSQQQE

-634 AVSEREIHVL
+634 AVSEREIQVL
-644 RQEFRK
+644 RQEYRA
-650 LEVELAPY
+650 LEQELAPY
-658 EELRERRANL
+658 QELRERRSHL
-668 QAQLDALGKDENR
+668 QAQLDGLSQDENR

-686 KDAAEIERSLRT
+686 QDAEEIERLLRT
-698 GDYASDEYAQLQQLE
+698 GEYAADDLGQLQQIE
-713 VQLQQLNYSDRS
+713 QQLKQLNYSDRS
-725 HALAR
+725 HSLAR

-743 AQIKDAQQKFN
+743 SQIKDAQQKLN
-754 KINASRPE
+754 KINIRRPD
-762 LQTQLVTFQQQLE
+762 LQTQLADIQQQLE
-775 QQKKSSEIQQQIL
+775 QQKNSSEIQQQIL

-793 IAEVG
+793 ILEVG
-798 YNLEQHEQVRSEM
+798 YNLEQHEHVRSEM
-811 RRSQFWIARAEKLRA
+811 RRSQFWIARAEKLRS
-826 ATQQY
+826 ATVQH
-831 PQVLL
+831 PQVQQ
-836 RVNEVTSSIAVRD
+836 RVNEIANSIAVRD
-849 RDLLAV
+849 RDLQAV
-855 SAQVSAISKQL
+855 SAQTSAMNQQL
-866 QEHPDPRASISAIE
+866 QQHPEPTARISAIE
-880 QQISRRRQ
+880 QQMGRRRQ

-894 GSLGSLQQQQQNL
+894 GSLGRLQQQQQNL
-907 EALQVQLVAQKEK
+907 EALQVQLVAQKEQ
-920 MQVAKRQQRVY
+920 MQVAKRQYRVY

-958 ANQILSRLSANQLHV
+958 TNQILSRLSANQLHV

-1002 TRPYET
+1002 TRAYET

-1041 IDEGFGTQDAVGC
+1041 IDEGFGTQDAEGC

-1081 EAFQARIEVNKTAQ
+1081 EAFQARIEVSKTAQ
-1095 GSKIT
+1095 GSCIS
-1100 LSI
+1100 LSV

>member
-39 SLLEAITW
+39 SLLEAISW
-47 AVWGCCRSDSE
+47 SLWGCCRSDTE
-58 DEIIHMGEIDVRVD
+58 DDIIHIGATDVRVD
-72 FTFSTGDQIYRVI
+72 FTFSTGGQIYRVI

-98 QVATNPPFPPLSK
+98 QVSLNAADTDEDKLS
-111 GGPEEVNYSLG
+111 
-122 KGTPEEVNSSPPLS
+122 
-136 KGGLGGV
+136 
-143 NSSLGKGT
+143 
-151 QEEVNSSP
+151 
-159 PLSKGGLGGVN
+159 

-185 IIEHIKLDYDTF
+185 ILEHIKLDYDTF

-228 LDQYDSLSEQ
+228 LDQYDTLCEQ

-243 KEFKAQV
+243 KQFKAQV
-250 EVLKHS
+250 DVLKHS
-256 LHAIQEQL
+256 LQTIQEQL
-264 QQKDAIAT
+264 QQKEAIAS
-272 EQVELQ
+272 EQTQLQ
-278 EATDRLQQQQQAD
+278 QATDLLSSQQQAD
-291 TEHLQQLQLQHHNR
+291 TAELQQLQLQHHNR
-305 QTWQQLLAG
+305 QTWQKLLAG
-314 YQQQHTNISQE
+314 HQQQHYNISQE

-332 LAVAK
+332 LSAAK
-337 QQQNELQALLEQEN
+337 QQQNELQALLKQEN
-351 EITEGITYFHS
+351 EITAGIVYFHG

-367 ETLTG
+367 ESQAG
-372 KFKAHQKAQNQRQ
+372 KFKANQEAQSQRQ
-385 ELQEQQRQEL
+385 KLQEQQRDEL
-395 SFLQGKI
+395 SFLQSKI
-402 QQLQAQLDVLEQQE
+402 QQLQAQLDVLEQDE
-416 KEVLEVLK
+416 KDVLDVLK
-424 QQPEVE
+424 QQPEVD
-430 KGLVQL
+430 KGLAQL
-436 QAARSRCLEL
+436 QAVRSRLNEL
-446 DRLQLEVSPLLQ
+446 DKLQLQVSPLLQ
-458 QQQQTQTRLDR
+458 QQQQKQSGFDR
-469 AQAGLSARLDEINRQ
+469 ARASLTARLDEINRQ
-484 LQVQQQQREPQLQQE
+484 VKVQQQQRQPQLQQE
-499 ISAIASQI
+499 ISTIGNQI
-507 LLLENKRVYQQR
+507 LQLENKRVYQER
-519 VREKGQERHNFLANL
+519 VREKGQERHDFLGNL
-534 QVKSRDYQT
+534 QAKSRDYQT
-543 RLAEIDQKL
+543 RLTEIDQKL

-557 DEAEKSLGEAVSS
+557 NEGEKTVSEGTAS
-570 ESQAANLAENEQSN
+570 NFAENEPSN
-584 SPLIVQDADFGN
+584 SPLMVQDANFGN

-610 LVVKKHHSQQQE
+610 LVITKHHSQQQE

-634 AVSEREIHVL
+634 AVSEREIQVL
-644 RQEFRK
+644 RQEYRA
-650 LEVELAPY
+650 LEQELAPY
-658 EELRERRANL
+658 QELRERRSHL
-668 QAQLDALGKDENR
+668 QAQLDGLSQDENR

-686 KDAAEIERSLRT
+686 QDAEEIERLLRT
-698 GDYASDEYAQLQQLE
+698 GEYAADDLGQLQQIE
-713 VQLQQLNYSDRS
+713 MQLKQLNYSDRS
-725 HALAR
+725 HSLAR

-743 AQIKDAQQKFN
+743 SQIKDAQQKLN
-754 KINASRPE
+754 KINIRRPD
-762 LQTQLVTFQQQLE
+762 LQTQLADIQQQLE
-775 QQKKSSEIQQQIL
+775 QQKNSSEIQQQIL

-793 IAEVG
+793 ILEVG
-798 YNLEQHEQVRSEM
+798 YNLEQHEHVRSEM
-811 RRSQFWIARAEKLRA
+811 RRSQFWIARAEKLRS
-826 ATQQY
+826 ATVQH
-831 PQVLL
+831 PQVQQ
-836 RVNEVTSSIAVRD
+836 RVNEIANSIAVRD
-849 RDLLAV
+849 RDLQAV
-855 SAQVSAISKQL
+855 SAQTSAMNQQL
-866 QEHPDPRASISAIE
+866 QQHPEPTARISAIE
-880 QQISRRRQ
+880 QQMGRRRQ

-894 GSLGSLQQQQQNL
+894 GSLGRLQQQQQNL
-907 EALQVQLVAQKEK
+907 EALQVQLVAQKEQ
-920 MQVAKRQQRVY
+920 MQVAKRQYRVY

-958 ANQILSRLSANQLHV
+958 TNQILSRLSANQLHV

-1002 TRPYET
+1002 TRAYET

-1041 IDEGFGTQDAVGC
+1041 IDEGFGTQDAEGC

-1081 EAFQARIEVNKTAQ
+1081 EAFQARIEVSKTAQ
-1095 GSKIT
+1095 GSCIS
-1100 LSI
+1100 LSV

>member
-15 REAALDFRGLH
+15 REAGLDFRGLH

-39 SLLEAITW
+39 SLLEAIAW
-47 AVWGCCRSDSE
+47 ALWGCCRSDTE
-58 DEIIHMGEIDVRVD
+58 DDIIHIGETDVRVD
-72 FTFSTGDQIYRVI
+72 FTFSTGGQIYRVI
-85 RNRRRGQSGSLEF
+85 RNRRRGHSGSLEF
-98 QVATNPPFPPLSK
+98 QVATNPPFPPQ
-111 GGPEEVNYSLG
+111 G
-122 KGTPEEVNSSPPLS
+122 KGEPEEVNSSQ
-136 KGGLGGV
+136 
-143 NSSLGKGT
+143 GK
-151 QEEVNSSP
+151 
-159 PLSKGGLGGVN
+159 GGVN

-185 IIEHIKLDYDTF
+185 ILEHIKLDYDTF

-228 LDQYDSLSEQ
+228 LDSYDTLSDQ

-243 KEFKAQV
+243 RQFKAQV
-250 EVLKHS
+250 EVLKQS
-256 LHAIQEQL
+256 LLTVQEQL
-264 QQKDAIAT
+264 QQKETIAS
-272 EQVELQ
+272 EQTQLQ
-278 EATDRLQQQQQAD
+278 QATDLLSSQQQAD
-291 TEHLQQLQLQHHNR
+291 TTELQQLQLQHHNR
-305 QTWQQLLAG
+305 QTWQKLLAG
-314 YQQQHTNISQE
+314 HQQQHYNISQE

-332 LAVAK
+332 LSAAK
-337 QQQNELQALLEQEN
+337 QQQNELQALLVQEK
-351 EITEGITYFHS
+351 EITAGIAYFHS

-367 ETLTG
+367 ETLSG
-372 KFKAHQKAQNQRQ
+372 KFKANQHAQNQRQ
-385 ELQEQQRQEL
+385 QLQEQQRQEL
-395 SFLQGKI
+395 SFLQSKI
-402 QQLQAQLDVLEQQE
+402 QQLQAQLDVLEQDE
-416 KEVLEVLK
+416 KDVLEILK
-424 QQPEVE
+424 QQPEVD
-430 KGLVQL
+430 KGLAHLQAVRSRLNELEQL
-436 QAARSRCLEL
+436 Q
-446 DRLQLEVSPLLQ
+446 LQVSPLLQ
-458 QQQQTQTRLDR
+458 QQQQKQQKLDR
-469 AQAGLSARLDEINRQ
+469 ARAGLTARLDEINRQ
-484 LQVQQQQREPQLQQE
+484 VQVQQQQRQPQLQQE
-499 ISAIASQI
+499 ISAIANQI
-507 LLLENKRVYQQR
+507 LQLENKRVYQQR
-519 VREKGQERHNFLANL
+519 VREKGQERHDFLGNL
-534 QVKSRDYQT
+534 QAKSRDYQT

-557 DEAEKSLGEAVSS
+557 HEGEKTAGEG
-570 ESQAANLAENEQSN
+570 QASNFAENEPSN
-584 SPLIVQDADFGN
+584 SPLMVRDANFGN

-610 LVVKKHHSQQQE
+610 LVVTKHHSQQQE

-634 AVSEREIHVL
+634 AVSEREIQVL
-644 RQEFRK
+644 RHEYRE
-650 LEVELAPY
+650 LEEELAPY
-658 EELRERRANL
+658 QELRERRSHL
-668 QAQLDALGKDENR
+668 QAQLDGLSQDENR

-686 KDAAEIERSLRT
+686 QDAAEIERLLRT
-698 GDYASDEYAQLQQLE
+698 GEYAASDLAELQQIE
-713 VQLQQLNYSDRS
+713 QQLQQLNYSDSS
-725 HALAR
+725 HSLAR

-743 AQIKDAQQKFN
+743 AQIKDAQQKLK
-754 KINASRPE
+754 KINARRPD
-762 LQTQLVTFQQQLE
+762 LQTQLATVQQQLE
-775 QQKKSSEIQQQIL
+775 QQKNSSEIQQQIL

-793 IAEVG
+793 IAEIG
-798 YNLEQHEQVRSEM
+798 YNLEQHEHVRNEM
-811 RRSQFWIARAEKLRA
+811 RRSQFWIARAEKLRS
-826 ATQQY
+826 ATVQY
-831 PQVLL
+831 PQVQQ
-836 RVNEVTSSIAVRD
+836 RVNEIASSIAVRD
-849 RDLLAV
+849 RDLQAV
-855 SAQVSAISKQL
+855 TAQTSAMNQQL
-866 QEHPDPRASISAIE
+866 QEYPDPTARISAIE

-894 GSLGSLQQQQQNL
+894 GSLGRLQQQQQNL
-907 EALQVQLVAQKEK
+907 ETLQVQLVAQKEQ

-958 ANQILSRLSANQLHV
+958 TNQILSRLSANQLHV

-1002 TRPYET
+1002 TRAYET

-1041 IDEGFGTQDAVGC
+1041 IDEGFGTQDAEGC

-1081 EAFQARIEVNKTAQ
+1081 EAFQARIEVSKTAQ
-1095 GSKIT
+1095 GSCIS

>member
-39 SLLEAITW
+39 SLLEAIAW
-47 AVWGCCRSDSE
+47 SLWGSCRSDTE
-58 DEIIHMGEIDVRVD
+58 DDIIHIGEIDVRVD
-72 FTFSTGDQIYRVI
+72 FTFSTGGQIYRVI

-98 QVATNPPFPPLSK
+98 QVSLNCAETQDGLS
-111 GGPEEVNYSLG
+111 
-122 KGTPEEVNSSPPLS
+122 
-136 KGGLGGV
+136 
-143 NSSLGKGT
+143 
-151 QEEVNSSP
+151 
-159 PLSKGGLGGVN
+159 
-170 FRTLTDKGLRTTQQK
+170 FRTLTDKGLRNTQQK
-185 IIEHIKLDYDTF
+185 ILEHIKLDYDTF

-228 LDQYDSLSEQ
+228 LDRYDTLSEQ
-238 AKDTS
+238 AKEKARD
-243 KEFKAQV
+243 FKAKV
-250 EVLKHS
+250 EVLKHG
-256 LHAIQEQL
+256 LQTTQEQL
-264 QQKDAIAT
+264 QQKEAIAS
-272 EQVELQ
+272 EQIQLQ
-278 EATDRLQQQQQAD
+278 QATDLLSSQQQAD
-291 TEHLQQLQLQHHNR
+291 TAHLQQLQLQHHNR
-305 QTWQQLLAG
+305 QTWQKLLAG
-314 YQQQHTNISQE
+314 HQQQHYNISQE

-332 LAVAK
+332 LAAAK
-337 QQQNELQALLEQEN
+337 RQQHELQALLAQEN
-351 EITEGITYFHS
+351 EITAGIAYFQS
-362 LQATE
+362 LQSTE
-367 ETLTG
+367 ETQAG
-372 KFKAHQKAQNQRQ
+372 KFKAHQQAQNQRQ
-385 ELQEQQRQEL
+385 NLQEQQRQEL
-395 SFLQGKI
+395 SLLQNKI
-402 QQLQAQLDVLEQQE
+402 QQLQAQLDVLEQDE
-416 KEVLEVLK
+416 KDVLDVLK
-424 QQPEVE
+424 QQPEVD
-430 KGLVQL
+430 KGLAQL
-436 QAARSRCLEL
+436 QAARSRLNELEQ
-446 DRLQLEVSPLLQ
+446 LQLQVSPLLQ
-458 QQQQTQTRLDR
+458 QQQQAQTKLDR
-469 AQAGLSARLDEINRQ
+469 AHAGLTARLAEINRQ
-484 LQVQQQQREPQLQQE
+484 VQVQQQQRQPKLQQE
-499 ISAIASQI
+499 ISAIAHQI
-507 LLLENKRVYQQR
+507 VQLENKRVYQER
-519 VREKGQERHNFLANL
+519 VREKGQERHSFLENL
-534 QVKSRDYQT
+534 QAKSRDYQT

-557 DEAEKSLGEAVSS
+557 NEAETSAGEGK
-570 ESQAANLAENEQSN
+570 AAQFGETQEAN
-584 SPLIVQDADFGN
+584 SPLIVRDSGFGA

-610 LVVKKHHSQQQE
+610 LVVTKHHSQQQE

-634 AVSEREIHVL
+634 AVSEREIQVL
-644 RQEFRK
+644 RHEYRE
-650 LEVELAPY
+650 LEQELAPY
-658 EELRERRANL
+658 QELRERRSHL
-668 QAQLDALGKDENR
+668 QAQLDGLGQDETR

-686 KDAAEIERSLRT
+686 QDAAQIERLLRT
-698 GDYASDEYAQLQQLE
+698 GEYGSDDLRELQQIE
-713 VQLQQLNYSDRS
+713 QQLQQLNYSDRS
-725 HALAR
+725 HSLAR

-743 AQIKDAQQKFN
+743 AQIKDAQQKLN
-754 KINASRPE
+754 KINSRRPD
-762 LQTQLVTFQQQLE
+762 LQTQLAAVQQQFE
-775 QQKKSSEIQQQIL
+775 QQKNSSEIQQQIL
-788 SLDRY
+788 SLNRY

-798 YNLEQHEQVRSEM
+798 YNLEQHEHVRSEM
-811 RRSQFWIARAEKLRA
+811 RKTQFWIARAEKLRS
-826 ATQQY
+826 ATQQF
-831 PQVLL
+831 PQVQQ
-836 RVNEVTSSIAVRD
+836 RVNEIASSIAVRD
-849 RDLLAV
+849 RDLQAV
-855 SAQVSAISKQL
+855 TAQTSAMNQQL
-866 QEHPDPRASISAIE
+866 QEHPDPTAQISAIE
-880 QQISRRRQ
+880 QQMGRRRQ

-894 GSLGSLQQQQQNL
+894 GSLGRLQQQQQNL
-907 EALQVQLVAQKEK
+907 EDLQVQLVAQKEQ
-920 MQVAKRQQRVY
+920 MQVAKRQYKVY

-958 ANQILSRLSANQLHV
+958 TNQILSRLSANQLHV

-1041 IDEGFGTQDAVGC
+1041 IDEGFGTQDAEGC

-1081 EAFQARIEVNKTAQ
+1081 EAFQARIEVTKTAQ
-1095 GSKIT
+1095 GSSLA

>member
-15 REAALDFRGLH
+15 REAGLDFRGLH

-39 SLLEAITW
+39 SLLEAIAW
-47 AVWGCCRSDSE
+47 ALWGCCRSDTE
-58 DEIIHMGEIDVRVD
+58 DDIIHIGETDVRVD
-72 FTFSTGDQIYRVI
+72 FTFSTGGQIYRVI
-85 RNRRRGQSGSLEF
+85 RNRRRGHSGSLEF
-98 QVATNPPFPPLSK
+98 QVATNPPFPPLGK
-111 GGPEEVNYSLG
+111 GGPQEVNSSLG
-122 KGTPEEVNSSPPLS
+122 KGDPEEVNSSPPLG
-136 KGGLGGV
+136 KGGSGGM
-143 NSSLGKGT
+143 
-151 QEEVNSSP
+151 
-159 PLSKGGLGGVN
+159 N

-185 IIEHIKLDYDTF
+185 ILEHIKLDYDTF

-228 LDQYDSLSEQ
+228 LDSYDTLSEQ

-243 KEFKAQV
+243 KQFKAQV
-250 EVLKHS
+250 EVLKQS
-256 LHAIQEQL
+256 LLTVQEQL
-264 QQKDAIAT
+264 QQKETIAS
-272 EQVELQ
+272 EQTQLQ
-278 EATDRLQQQQQAD
+278 QATDLLSSQQQAD
-291 TEHLQQLQLQHHNR
+291 TTELQQLQLQHHNR
-305 QTWQQLLAG
+305 QTWQKLLAG
-314 YQQQHTNISQE
+314 HQQQHYNISQE

-332 LAVAK
+332 LSAAK
-337 QQQNELQALLEQEN
+337 QQLHELQALLGQEN
-351 EITEGITYFHS
+351 EITAGIAYFHS

-367 ETLTG
+367 ETLSG
-372 KFKAHQKAQNQRQ
+372 KFKANQQAQNQRQ
-385 ELQEQQRQEL
+385 QLQEQQRDEL
-395 SFLQGKI
+395 SFLERKI
-402 QQLQAQLDVLEQQE
+402 QQLQAQLDVLEQDE
-416 KEVLEVLK
+416 KEVQEILK
-424 QQPEVE
+424 QQPEVN
-430 KGLVQL
+430 KGLAQL
-436 QAARSRCLEL
+436 QAVRSRLNELEQ
-446 DRLQLEVSPLLQ
+446 LQLQVSPLLQ
-458 QQQQTQTRLDR
+458 QQQQKQQKLDR
-469 AQAGLSARLDEINRQ
+469 ARAGLTARLDEINRQ
-484 LQVQQQQREPQLQQE
+484 VQVQQQQRQPQLQQE
-499 ISAIASQI
+499 ISAIANQI
-507 LLLENKRVYQQR
+507 LQLENKRVYQQR
-519 VREKGQERHNFLANL
+519 VREKGQERHDFLGNL
-534 QVKSRDYQT
+534 QAKSRDYQT

-557 DEAEKSLGEAVSS
+557 HEGEKTAGEGKAE
-570 ESQAANLAENEQSN
+570 NFAENEPSN
-584 SPLIVQDADFGN
+584 SPLMVRDANFGN

-610 LVVKKHHSQQQE
+610 LVVTKHHSQQQE

-634 AVSEREIHVL
+634 AVSEREIQVL
-644 RQEFRK
+644 RHEYRE
-650 LEVELAPY
+650 LEEELAPY
-658 EELRERRANL
+658 QELRERRSHL
-668 QAQLDALGKDENR
+668 QAQLDGLSQDENR

-686 KDAAEIERSLRT
+686 QDAAEIERLLRT
-698 GDYASDEYAQLQQLE
+698 GEYAASDLAELQQIE
-713 VQLQQLNYSDRS
+713 QQLQQLNYSDSS
-725 HALAR
+725 HSLAR

-743 AQIKDAQQKFN
+743 AQIKDAQQKLN
-754 KINASRPE
+754 KINARRPD
-762 LQTQLVTFQQQLE
+762 LQTQLATVQQQLE
-775 QQKKSSEIQQQIL
+775 QQKNSSEIQQQIL

-793 IAEVG
+793 IAEIG
-798 YNLEQHEQVRSEM
+798 YNLEQHEQVRIEM
-811 RRSQFWIARAEKLRA
+811 RRSQFWIARAEKLRS
-826 ATQQY
+826 ATVQY
-831 PQVLL
+831 PQVQQ
-836 RVNEVTSSIAVRD
+836 RVNEIASSIAVRD
-849 RDLLAV
+849 RDLQAV
-855 SAQVSAISKQL
+855 SAQTSAMNQQL
-866 QEHPDPRASISAIE
+866 QEYPDPTARISAIE

-894 GSLGSLQQQQQNL
+894 GSLGRLQQQQQNL
-907 EALQVQLVAQKEK
+907 ETLQVQLVAQKEQ

-958 ANQILSRLSANQLHV
+958 TNQILARLSANQLHV

-1002 TRPYET
+1002 TRAYET

-1041 IDEGFGTQDAVGC
+1041 IDEGFGTQDAEGC

-1081 EAFQARIEVNKTAQ
+1081 EAFQARIEVSKTAR
-1095 GSKIT
+1095 GSCIS

>member
-15 REAALDFRGLH
+15 REAGLDFRGLH

-39 SLLEAITW
+39 SLLEAIAW
-47 AVWGCCRSDSE
+47 ALWGCCRSDTE
-58 DEIIHMGEIDVRVD
+58 DDIIHIGETDVRVD
-72 FTFSTGDQIYRVI
+72 FTFSTGGQIYRVI
-85 RNRRRGQSGSLEF
+85 RNRRRGHSGSLEF
-98 QVATNPPFPPLSK
+98 QVATNSPFLGK
-111 GGPEEVNYSLG
+111 GGSQEVNSSLG
-122 KGTPEEVNSSPPLS
+122 KGEPEEVNSSPPLS
-136 KGGLGGV
+136 KGG
-143 NSSLGKGT
+143 S
-151 QEEVNSSP
+151 
-159 PLSKGGLGGVN
+159 GGVN

-185 IIEHIKLDYDTF
+185 ILEHIKLDYDTF
-197 INSAYLRQG
+197 INSSYLRQG

-228 LDQYDSLSEQ
+228 LDSYDTLSEQ

-243 KEFKAQV
+243 KQFKAQV
-250 EVLKHS
+250 EVLKQS
-256 LHAIQEQL
+256 LLTVQEQL
-264 QQKDAIAT
+264 QQKETIAS
-272 EQVELQ
+272 EQTQLQ
-278 EATDRLQQQQQAD
+278 QATDLLSSQQQAD
-291 TEHLQQLQLQHHNR
+291 TTELQQLQLQHHNR
-305 QTWQQLLAG
+305 QTWQKLLAG
-314 YQQQHTNISQE
+314 HQQQHYNISQE

-332 LAVAK
+332 LSAAK
-337 QQQNELQALLEQEN
+337 QQLHELQALLGQEN
-351 EITEGITYFHS
+351 EITAGIAYFHS

-367 ETLTG
+367 ETLSG
-372 KFKAHQKAQNQRQ
+372 KFKANQQAQNQRQ
-385 ELQEQQRQEL
+385 QLQEQQRQEL
-395 SFLQGKI
+395 SFLQSKI
-402 QQLQAQLDVLEQQE
+402 QQLQAQLDVLEQDE
-416 KEVLEVLK
+416 KDVLEILK
-424 QQPEVE
+424 QQPEVN
-430 KGLVQL
+430 KGLAQL
-436 QAARSRCLEL
+436 QAVRSRLNELEQ
-446 DRLQLEVSPLLQ
+446 LQLQVSPLLQ
-458 QQQQTQTRLDR
+458 QQQQKQQKLDR
-469 AQAGLSARLDEINRQ
+469 ARAGLTARLDEINRQ
-484 LQVQQQQREPQLQQE
+484 VQVQQQQRQPQLQQE
-499 ISAIASQI
+499 ISAIANQI
-507 LLLENKRVYQQR
+507 LQLENKRVYQQR
-519 VREKGQERHNFLANL
+519 VREKGQERHDFLGNL
-534 QVKSRDYQT
+534 QAKSRDYQT

-557 DEAEKSLGEAVSS
+557 HEGEKTAGEGKAS
-570 ESQAANLAENEQSN
+570 NLAENEPSN
-584 SPLIVQDADFGN
+584 SPLMVQDANFGN

-610 LVVKKHHSQQQE
+610 LVVTKHHTQQQE
-622 IWNQLWVVREQL
+622 IWNQLWVVLEQL
-634 AVSEREIHVL
+634 AVSEREIQVL
-644 RQEFRK
+644 RHEYRE
-650 LEVELAPY
+650 LEEELAPY
-658 EELRERRANL
+658 QELRERRSHL
-668 QAQLDALGKDENR
+668 QAQLDGLSQDENR

-686 KDAAEIERSLRT
+686 QDAAEIERLLRT
-698 GDYASDEYAQLQQLE
+698 GEYAASDLAELQQIE
-713 VQLQQLNYSDRS
+713 QQLQQLNYSDSS
-725 HALAR
+725 HSLAR

-743 AQIKDAQQKFN
+743 AQIKDAQQKLN
-754 KINASRPE
+754 KINARRPD
-762 LQTQLVTFQQQLE
+762 LQTQLATVQQQLE
-775 QQKKSSEIQQQIL
+775 QQKNSSEIQQQIL

-793 IAEVG
+793 IAEIG
-798 YNLEQHEQVRSEM
+798 YNLEQHEHVRSEM
-811 RRSQFWIARAEKLRA
+811 RRSQFWIARAEKLRS
-826 ATQQY
+826 ATVQY
-831 PQVLL
+831 PQVQQ
-836 RVNEVTSSIAVRD
+836 RVNEIASSIAVRD
-849 RDLLAV
+849 RDLQAV
-855 SAQVSAISKQL
+855 SAQTSAMNQQL
-866 QEHPDPRASISAIE
+866 QEYPDPTARISAIE

-894 GSLGSLQQQQQNL
+894 GSLGRLQQQQQNL
-907 EALQVQLVAQKEK
+907 ETLQVQLVAQKEQ

-958 ANQILSRLSANQLHV
+958 TNQILARLSANQLHV

-1002 TRPYET
+1002 TRAYET

-1041 IDEGFGTQDAVGC
+1041 IDEGFGTQDAEGC

-1081 EAFQARIEVNKTAQ
+1081 EAFQARIEVSKTAQ
-1095 GSKIT
+1095 GSCIN

>member
-39 SLLEAITW
+39 SLLEAISW
-47 AVWGCCRSDSE
+47 SLWGCCRSDTE
-58 DEIIHMGEIDVRVD
+58 DDIIHIGATDVRVD
-72 FTFSTGDQIYRVI
+72 FTFSTGGQIYRVI

-98 QVATNPPFPPLSK
+98 QVSLNAADTDEDKLS
-111 GGPEEVNYSLG
+111 
-122 KGTPEEVNSSPPLS
+122 
-136 KGGLGGV
+136 
-143 NSSLGKGT
+143 
-151 QEEVNSSP
+151 
-159 PLSKGGLGGVN
+159 

-185 IIEHIKLDYDTF
+185 ILEHIKLDYDTF

-228 LDQYDSLSEQ
+228 LDQYDTLCEQ

-243 KEFKAQV
+243 KQFKAQV
-250 EVLKHS
+250 DVLKHS
-256 LHAIQEQL
+256 LQTIQEQL
-264 QQKDAIAT
+264 QQKEAIAS
-272 EQVELQ
+272 EQTQLQ
-278 EATDRLQQQQQAD
+278 QATDLLSSQQQAD
-291 TEHLQQLQLQHHNR
+291 TAELQQLQLQHHNR
-305 QTWQQLLAG
+305 QTWQKLLAG
-314 YQQQHTNISQE
+314 HQQQHYNISQE

-332 LAVAK
+332 LSAAK
-337 QQQNELQALLEQEN
+337 QQQNELQALLKQEN
-351 EITEGITYFHS
+351 EITAGIVYFHG

-367 ETLTG
+367 ESQAG
-372 KFKAHQKAQNQRQ
+372 KFKANQEAQSQRQ
-385 ELQEQQRQEL
+385 KFQEQQRDEL
-395 SFLQGKI
+395 SFLQSKI
-402 QQLQAQLDVLEQQE
+402 QQLQAQLDVLEQDE
-416 KEVLEVLK
+416 KDVLDVLK
-424 QQPEVE
+424 QQPEVD
-430 KGLVQL
+430 KGLAQL
-436 QAARSRCLEL
+436 QAVRSRLNEL
-446 DRLQLEVSPLLQ
+446 DKLQLQVSPLLQ
-458 QQQQTQTRLDR
+458 QQQQKQSGLDR
-469 AQAGLSARLDEINRQ
+469 ARASLTARLDEINRQ
-484 LQVQQQQREPQLQQE
+484 VKVQQQQRQPQLQQE
-499 ISAIASQI
+499 ISTIGNQI
-507 LLLENKRVYQQR
+507 LQLENKRVYQER
-519 VREKGQERHNFLANL
+519 VREKGQERHDFLGNL
-534 QVKSRDYQT
+534 QAKSRDYQT
-543 RLAEIDQKL
+543 RLTEIDQKL

-557 DEAEKSLGEAVSS
+557 NEGEKTAS
-570 ESQAANLAENEQSN
+570 EGTASNFAENEPSN
-584 SPLIVQDADFGN
+584 SPLMVQDANFGN

-610 LVVKKHHSQQQE
+610 LVITKHHSQQQE

-634 AVSEREIHVL
+634 AVSEREIQVL
-644 RQEFRK
+644 RQEYRA
-650 LEVELAPY
+650 LEQELAPY
-658 EELRERRANL
+658 QELRERRSHL
-668 QAQLDALGKDENR
+668 QAQLDGLSQDENR

-686 KDAAEIERSLRT
+686 QDAEEIERLLRT
-698 GDYASDEYAQLQQLE
+698 GEYAADDLGQLQQIE
-713 VQLQQLNYSDRS
+713 QQLKQLNYSDRS
-725 HALAR
+725 HSLAR

-743 AQIKDAQQKFN
+743 SQIKDAQQKLN
-754 KINASRPE
+754 KINIRRPD
-762 LQTQLVTFQQQLE
+762 LQTQLADIQQQLE
-775 QQKKSSEIQQQIL
+775 QQKNSSEIQQQIL

-793 IAEVG
+793 ILEVG
-798 YNLEQHEQVRSEM
+798 YNLEQHEHVRSEM
-811 RRSQFWIARAEKLRA
+811 RRSQFWIARAEKLRS
-826 ATQQY
+826 ATVQH
-831 PQVLL
+831 PQVQQ
-836 RVNEVTSSIAVRD
+836 RVNEIANSIAVRD
-849 RDLLAV
+849 RDLQAV
-855 SAQVSAISKQL
+855 SAQTSAMNQQL
-866 QEHPDPRASISAIE
+866 QQHPEPTARISAIE
-880 QQISRRRQ
+880 QQMGRRRQ

-894 GSLGSLQQQQQNL
+894 GSLGRLQQQQQNL
-907 EALQVQLVAQKEK
+907 EALQVQLVAQKEQ
-920 MQVAKRQQRVY
+920 MQVAKRQYRVY

-958 ANQILSRLSANQLHV
+958 TNQILSRLSANQLHV

-1002 TRPYET
+1002 TRAYET

-1041 IDEGFGTQDAVGC
+1041 IDEGFGTQDAEGC

-1081 EAFQARIEVNKTAQ
+1081 EAFQARIEVSKTAQ
-1095 GSKIT
+1095 GSCIS
-1100 LSI
+1100 LSV